1 MQADGTILID
11 TTISEDGFKAGSK
24 DIESAAKRMAKSVG
38 DIGSKAKIA
47 LQKQL
52 DSFSKINAQYAAQEK
67 KIEELKKKIKEFSA
81 QKVPTEEY
89 TKLTKDIASMEKKLE
104 SARKKA
110 NEFTKQK
117 VPTEEY
123 KAVQKQIADT
133 EKKLSA
139 LNERKDKFISTGG
152 KTNSKAFKG
161 MQYDADQLKKTLEY
175 AKAEKEDLEKSGNA
189 YISGKKTAAGKKAS
203 EEAAQLAA
211 KLGAAKVQK
220 ADLENSGKAYN
231 SGLDTSKGQKAV
243 AQLEAEQQ
251 KLLNI
256 NNRLNTS
263 FMTLKQKIQEYGG
276 SLMSVKGATSNYVG
290 VLDSVKMGFASMG
303 TGAKLLAGGLLKKI
317 ASGLK
322 NIASLSLK
330 ASASLGK
337 MIGKSV
343 LNGLV
348 KMSAGMFGI
357 HKAANKSTLSL
368 KNLIKYGLGIRTLYA
383 LFGMLR
389 NAFTDGFKNLAQYSG
404 TANKDISSLMSSL
417 TQLKN
422 SFATA
427 FAPILSAVAPALNYL
442 IGLLNTAVTAIAQFM
457 AALTGKSTVVKA
469 TKVQQDYAKSL
480 KKTGSAAKEA
490 EGELAAFDKLNVKKA
505 DSSSGS
511 GGDGGVS
518 PSQMFE
524 TTPIESSI
532 KGMADK
538 IRSLIKAQDWSG
550 LGAYMAQGINAGLQ
564 KVYDAI
570 NWDHVGPKITA
581 FVNAFTQTFN
591 SLVKNIDWDLMG
603 RTIGTGLNTI
613 VNTLN
618 LLVDGIDWVQL
629 GSKIAEGFNGLVDE
643 VNWENVGKLFVAKFN
658 IVYQTL
664 LGFVTTFD
672 WSKAGTA
679 IAKGFN
685 GAVANIDLKSAV
697 KASSGFVKGFFDALS
712 AALTE
717 GDWQAVGEKIAEGFA
732 TIDYVGIADS
742 VFYALG
748 AALSSIGEFIY
759 GLFHDSLEN
768 MKSYFA
774 EYAKEAG
781 GNWATGILNGIID
794 AVKNIGTWI
803 KEHIFQPFMNGF
815 QETFGI
821 HSPSTVMAEMGGY
834 LIEGLKKGITDMLPG
849 LNETIDSLKQAV
861 NGLITFINGT
871 FSGDWGKAWEGIKDI
886 FKGVFNG
893 IVSIA
898 ENAVNYIVRAL
909 NRVSFD
915 VPDWIPEIGGKT
927 FGFQLQEV
935 RLPRLASGTVV
946 PPRAG
951 EFAAILGDN
960 KKETEVVSPLSTMKQ
975 ALKEAL
981 QEAGGLG
988 GGDIVG
994 YIYLDGKEMGA
1005 STVKFVRQE
1014 KKRTGKNPVLV

>member
-24 DIESAAKRMAKSVG
+24 DIELAAKRMAKTVS
-38 DIGSKAKIA
+38 DIGDKSKIA

-52 DSFSKINAQYAAQEK
+52 DSFSKLNAQYAAQEK
-67 KIEELKKKIKEFSA
+67 RVEALKKKIEEFNS
-81 QKVPTEEY
+81 QKIPTEEY
-89 TKLTKDIASMEKKLE
+89 AEI
-104 SARKKA
+104 
-110 NEFTKQK
+110 
-117 VPTEEY
+117 
-123 KAVQKQIADT
+123 QKQIAET
-133 EKKLSA
+133 EKKLAA
-139 LNERKDKFISTGG
+139 LKERQEKFINTGG
-152 KTNSKAFKG
+152 KTNSKAYAR
-161 MQYDADQLKKTLEY
+161 MQYDADQLVKTLEY
-175 AKAEKEDLEKSGNA
+175 ATAEKQA
-189 YISGKKTAAGKKAS
+189 
-203 EEAAQLAA
+203 
-211 KLGAAKVQK
+211 
-220 ADLENSGKAYN
+220 LENSGGAFKTGSNTAEA
-231 SGLDTSKGQKAV
+231 QKTA
-243 AQLEAEQQ
+243 AQLETEQQ
-251 KLLNI
+251 KLADV
-256 NNRLNTS
+256 NNRVNTS
-263 FMTLKQKIQEYGG
+263 FMALKQKIQEYGG
-276 SLMSVKGATSNYVG
+276 SLAAAKGETSDCAGTLDRVKQGFQSLG
-290 VLDSVKMGFASMG
+290 SGVKMLSGG
-303 TGAKLLAGGLLKKI
+303 ILKTVAKGI
-317 ASGLK
+317 K
-322 NIASLSLK
+322 NIVSLAAK
-330 ASASLGK
+330 ASVSLGK
-337 MIGKSV
+337 LVGKPI

-348 KMSAGMFGI
+348 KMTTGMFGI
-357 HKAANKSTLSL
+357 HKSANKTTLSL
-368 KNLIKYGLGIRTLYA
+368 KNLVKYGLGIRTLYA
-383 LFGMLR
+383 LFGKMR
-389 NAFTDGFKNLAQYSG
+389 SAVVEGFKNLSQYSG
-404 TANKDISSLMSSL
+404 STNKDISSLMSSM

-511 GGDGGVS
+511 GGYGGVS

-538 IRSLIKAQDWSG
+538 IRSLIKAQDWTG
-550 LGAYMAQGINAGLQ
+550 LGAYLAQGINAGLQ

-603 RTIGTGLNTI
+603 RTVGAGLNTL

-629 GSKIAEGFNGLVDE
+629 GSKIAEGFNGFVDE
-643 VNWENVGKLFVAKFN
+643 VNWENLGKLFVAKFN
-658 IVYQTL
+658 IVFQIL

-679 IAKGFN
+679 LGKGIN
-685 GAVANIDLKSAV
+685 GAIANIDLKSYAQ
-697 KASSGFVKGFFDALS
+697 AISRLAKGICDGIS
-712 AALTE
+712 AALIET
-717 GDWQAVGEKIAEGFA
+717 DWQEAGEKIAEGLA
-732 TIDYVGIADS
+732 TIDYAGIAAS
-742 VFYALG
+742 LFYGLG
-748 AALSSIGEFIY
+748 AALASLGEFLY
-759 GLFHDSLEN
+759 GLFHDSIESMN
-768 MKSYFA
+768 SYFT
-774 EYAKEAG
+774 EYAKQAG
-781 GNWATGILNGIID
+781 GDWGAGILNGIID
-794 AVKNIGTWI
+794 AVKDIGNWI
-803 KEHIFQPFMNGF
+803 KEHVFQPFLNGF
-815 QETFGI
+815 KDAFGI

-834 LIEGLKKGITDMLPG
+834 LIEGLKKGITDMLPS
-849 LNETIDSLKQAV
+849 LNEVIESLKQAV

>member
-24 DIESAAKRMAKSVG
+24 DIELAAKRMAKTVS
-38 DIGSKAKIA
+38 DIGDKSKIA

-52 DSFSKINAQYAAQEK
+52 DSFSKVNAQYAAQEK
-67 KIEELKKKIKEFSA
+67 RVEALKKKIEEFNS
-81 QKVPTEEY
+81 QKIPTEEY
-89 TKLTKDIASMEKKLE
+89 AEI
-104 SARKKA
+104 
-110 NEFTKQK
+110 
-117 VPTEEY
+117 
-123 KAVQKQIADT
+123 QKQIAET
-133 EKKLSA
+133 EKKLAA
-139 LNERKDKFISTGG
+139 LNERQEKFINTGG
-152 KTNSKAFKG
+152 KTNSKAYAR
-161 MQYDADQLKKTLEY
+161 MQYDADQLVKTLEY
-175 AKAEKEDLEKSGNA
+175 ATAEKQA
-189 YISGKKTAAGKKAS
+189 
-203 EEAAQLAA
+203 
-211 KLGAAKVQK
+211 
-220 ADLENSGKAYN
+220 LENSGGAFKTGSNTAEA
-231 SGLDTSKGQKAV
+231 QKTA
-243 AQLEAEQQ
+243 AQLETEQQ
-251 KLLNI
+251 KLADV
-256 NNRLNTS
+256 NNRVNTS
-263 FMTLKQKIQEYGG
+263 FMALKQKIQEYGG
-276 SLMSVKGATSNYVG
+276 SLAAAKGETSDCAGTLDRVKQGFQSLG
-290 VLDSVKMGFASMG
+290 LGVKMLSGGILKTA
-303 TGAKLLAGGLLKKI
+303 AKGI
-317 ASGLK
+317 K
-322 NIASLSLK
+322 NIASLAAK
-330 ASASLGK
+330 ASVSLGK
-337 MIGKSV
+337 LVGKPI

-348 KMSAGMFGI
+348 KMTTGMFGI
-357 HKAANKSTLSL
+357 HKSANKTTLSL
-368 KNLIKYGLGIRTLYA
+368 KNLVKYGLGIRTLYA
-383 LFGMLR
+383 LFGKMR
-389 NAFTDGFKNLAQYSG
+389 SAVAEGFKNLAQYSG
-404 TANKDISSLMSSL
+404 STNKDISSLMSSM

-511 GGDGGVS
+511 GGVS

-538 IRSLIKAQDWSG
+538 IRSLIKAQDWTG
-550 LGAYMAQGINAGLQ
+550 LGAYLAQGINAGLQ

-581 FVNAFTQTFN
+581 FVNAVTQTFN

-603 RTIGTGLNTI
+603 RTVGAGLNTL

-629 GSKIAEGFNGLVDE
+629 GSKIAEGFNGFVDE
-643 VNWENVGKLFVAKFN
+643 VNWENLGKLFVAKFN
-658 IVYQTL
+658 IVFQML

-672 WSKAGTA
+672 WSEAGTA
-679 IAKGFN
+679 LGKGIN
-685 GAVANIDLKSAV
+685 GAIANIDLKSCAQ
-697 KASSGFVKGFFDALS
+697 AISRLAKGICDGISVALIE
-712 AALTE
+712 T
-717 GDWQAVGEKIAEGFA
+717 DWQEAGEKIAEGLA
-732 TIDYVGIADS
+732 TIDYAGIAAS
-742 VFYALG
+742 LFYGLG
-748 AALSSIGEFIY
+748 AALASLGEFLY
-759 GLFHDSLEN
+759 GLFHDSIES
-768 MKSYFA
+768 MKSYFT
-774 EYAKEAG
+774 EYAKQAG
-781 GNWATGILNGIID
+781 EDWGAGILNGIID
-794 AVKNIGTWI
+794 AVKDIGNWI
-803 KEHIFQPFMNGF
+803 KEHVFQPFLNGF
-815 QETFGI
+815 KDAFGI

-849 LNETIDSLKQAV
+849 LNEVIESLKQAV

>member
-24 DIESAAKRMAKSVG
+24 DIELAAKRMAKTVS
-38 DIGSKAKIA
+38 DIGDKSKIA

-52 DSFSKINAQYAAQEK
+52 DSFSKVNAQYAAQEK
-67 KIEELKKKIKEFSA
+67 RVEALKKKIEEFNS
-81 QKVPTEEY
+81 QKIPTEEY
-89 TKLTKDIASMEKKLE
+89 AEI
-104 SARKKA
+104 
-110 NEFTKQK
+110 
-117 VPTEEY
+117 
-123 KAVQKQIADT
+123 QKQIAET
-133 EKKLSA
+133 EKKLAA
-139 LNERKDKFISTGG
+139 LNERQEKFINTGG
-152 KTNSKAFKG
+152 KTNSKAYAR
-161 MQYDADQLKKTLEY
+161 MQYDADQLVKTLEY
-175 AKAEKEDLEKSGNA
+175 ATAEKQA
-189 YISGKKTAAGKKAS
+189 
-203 EEAAQLAA
+203 
-211 KLGAAKVQK
+211 
-220 ADLENSGKAYN
+220 LENSGGAFKTGSNTAEA
-231 SGLDTSKGQKAV
+231 QKTA
-243 AQLEAEQQ
+243 AQLETEQQ
-251 KLLNI
+251 KLADV
-256 NNRLNTS
+256 NNRVNTS
-263 FMTLKQKIQEYGG
+263 FMALKQKIQEYGG
-276 SLMSVKGATSNYVG
+276 SLAAAKGETSDCAGTLDRVKQGFQSLG
-290 VLDSVKMGFASMG
+290 LGVKMLSGGILKTA
-303 TGAKLLAGGLLKKI
+303 AKGI
-317 ASGLK
+317 K
-322 NIASLSLK
+322 NIVSLAAK
-330 ASASLGK
+330 ASVSLGK
-337 MIGKSV
+337 LVGKPI

-348 KMSAGMFGI
+348 KMTTGMFGI
-357 HKAANKSTLSL
+357 HKSANKTTLSL
-368 KNLIKYGLGIRTLYA
+368 KNLVKYGLGIRTLYA
-383 LFGMLR
+383 LFGKMR
-389 NAFTDGFKNLAQYSG
+389 SAVAEGFKNLAQYSG
-404 TANKDISSLMSSL
+404 STNKDISSLMSSM

-511 GGDGGVS
+511 GGGGGVS

-538 IRSLIKAQDWSG
+538 IRSLIKAQDWTG
-550 LGAYMAQGINAGLQ
+550 LGAYLAQGINAGLQ

-603 RTIGTGLNTI
+603 RTVGAGLNTL

-629 GSKIAEGFNGLVDE
+629 GSKIAEGFNGFVDE
-643 VNWENVGKLFVAKFN
+643 VNWENLGKLFVAKFN
-658 IVYQTL
+658 IVFQML

-679 IAKGFN
+679 LGKGIN
-685 GAVANIDLKSAV
+685 GAIANIDLKSCAQ
-697 KASSGFVKGFFDALS
+697 AISRLAKGICDGIS
-712 AALTE
+712 AALIET
-717 GDWQAVGEKIAEGFA
+717 DWQEAGEKIAEGLA
-732 TIDYVGIADS
+732 TIDYAGIAAS
-742 VFYALG
+742 LFYGLG
-748 AALSSIGEFIY
+748 AALASLGEFLY
-759 GLFHDSLEN
+759 GLFHDSIES
-768 MKSYFA
+768 MKSYFT
-774 EYAKEAG
+774 EYAKQAG
-781 GNWATGILNGIID
+781 GDWGAGILNGIID
-794 AVKNIGTWI
+794 AVKDIGNWI
-803 KEHIFQPFMNGF
+803 KEHVFQPFLNGF
-815 QETFGI
+815 KDAFGI

-849 LNETIDSLKQAV
+849 LNEVIESLKQAV

-893 IVSIA
+893 IVSI
-898 ENAVNYIVRAL
+898 AVNYIVRAL

>member
-24 DIESAAKRMAKSVG
+24 DIELAAKRMAKTVG
-38 DIGSKAKIA
+38 DIGDKSKIA

-52 DSFSKINAQYAAQEK
+52 DSFSKVNAQYAAQEK
-67 KIEELKKKIKEFSA
+67 RVEALKKKIEEFNS
-81 QKVPTEEY
+81 QKIPTEEY
-89 TKLTKDIASMEKKLE
+89 AEI
-104 SARKKA
+104 
-110 NEFTKQK
+110 
-117 VPTEEY
+117 
-123 KAVQKQIADT
+123 QKQIAET

-139 LNERKDKFISTGG
+139 LNERQEKFINTGG
-152 KTNSKAFKG
+152 KTNSKAYAR
-161 MQYDADQLKKTLEY
+161 MQYDADQLVKTLEY
-175 AKAEKEDLEKSGNA
+175 ATAEKQA
-189 YISGKKTAAGKKAS
+189 
-203 EEAAQLAA
+203 
-211 KLGAAKVQK
+211 
-220 ADLENSGKAYN
+220 LENSGGAFKTGSNTAEA
-231 SGLDTSKGQKAV
+231 QKTA
-243 AQLEAEQQ
+243 AQLETEQQ
-251 KLLNI
+251 KLADV
-256 NNRLNTS
+256 NNRVNTS
-263 FMTLKQKIQEYGG
+263 FMALKQKIQEYGG
-276 SLMSVKGATSNYVG
+276 SLAAAKGETSDYGGTLDRVKQGFQSLG
-290 VLDSVKMGFASMG
+290 SGVKMLSGGILKTA
-303 TGAKLLAGGLLKKI
+303 AKGI
-317 ASGLK
+317 K
-322 NIASLSLK
+322 NIVSLAAK
-330 ASASLGK
+330 ASVSLGK
-337 MIGKSV
+337 LVGKPI

-348 KMSAGMFGI
+348 KMTAGMFGI
-357 HKAANKSTLSL
+357 HKSANKTTLSL
-368 KNLIKYGLGIRTLYA
+368 KNLVKYGLGIRTLYA
-383 LFGMLR
+383 LFGKMR
-389 NAFTDGFKNLAQYSG
+389 SAVAEGFKNLAQYSG
-404 TANKDISSLMSSL
+404 STNKDISSLMSSM

-457 AALTGKSTVVKA
+457 SALTGKSTVVKA

-511 GGDGGVS
+511 GGGGGVS

-603 RTIGTGLNTI
+603 RTVGAGLNTL

-629 GSKIAEGFNGLVDE
+629 GSKIAEGFNGFIDE
-643 VNWENVGKLFVAKFN
+643 VNWENLGKLFVAKFN
-658 IVYQTL
+658 IVFQML

-679 IAKGFN
+679 LGKGIN
-685 GAVANIDLKSAV
+685 GAIANIDLKSYAQAIS
-697 KASSGFVKGFFDALS
+697 KLAKGICDGIS
-712 AALTE
+712 AALIET
-717 GDWQAVGEKIAEGFA
+717 DWQEAGEKIAEGFA
-732 TIDYVGIADS
+732 TIDYAGIADS
-742 VFYALG
+742 LFYGLG
-748 AALSSIGEFIY
+748 AALASLGEFLY
-759 GLFHDSLEN
+759 GLFHDSIES
-768 MKSYFA
+768 MKSYFT
-774 EYAKEAG
+774 EYAKQAG
-781 GNWATGILNGIID
+781 GDWGAGILNGIID
-794 AVKNIGTWI
+794 AVKDIRNWI
-803 KEHIFQPFMNGF
+803 KEHVFQPFLNGF
-815 QETFGI
+815 KAAFGI

-849 LNETIDSLKQAV
+849 LNEVIESLKQAV

>member
-24 DIESAAKRMAKSVG
+24 DIELAAKRMAKTVS
-38 DIGSKAKIA
+38 DIGDKSKIA

-52 DSFSKINAQYAAQEK
+52 DSFSKVNAQYAAQEK
-67 KIEELKKKIKEFSA
+67 RVEALKKKIEEFNS
-81 QKVPTEEY
+81 QKIPTEEY
-89 TKLTKDIASMEKKLE
+89 AEI
-104 SARKKA
+104 
-110 NEFTKQK
+110 
-117 VPTEEY
+117 
-123 KAVQKQIADT
+123 QKQIAET
-133 EKKLSA
+133 EKKLAA
-139 LNERKDKFISTGG
+139 LNERQEKFINTGG
-152 KTNSKAFKG
+152 KTNSKAYAR
-161 MQYDADQLKKTLEY
+161 MQYDADQLVKTLEY
-175 AKAEKEDLEKSGNA
+175 ATAEKQA
-189 YISGKKTAAGKKAS
+189 
-203 EEAAQLAA
+203 
-211 KLGAAKVQK
+211 
-220 ADLENSGKAYN
+220 LENSGGAFKTGSNTAEA
-231 SGLDTSKGQKAV
+231 QKTA
-243 AQLEAEQQ
+243 AQLETEQQ
-251 KLLNI
+251 KLADV
-256 NNRLNTS
+256 NNRVNTS
-263 FMTLKQKIQEYGG
+263 FMALKQKIQEYGG
-276 SLMSVKGATSNYVG
+276 SLAAAKGETSDCAGTLDRVKQGFQSLG
-290 VLDSVKMGFASMG
+290 LGVKMLSGGILKTA
-303 TGAKLLAGGLLKKI
+303 AKGI
-317 ASGLK
+317 K
-322 NIASLSLK
+322 NIASLAAK
-330 ASASLGK
+330 ASVSLGK
-337 MIGKSV
+337 LVGKPI

-348 KMSAGMFGI
+348 KMTTGIFGI
-357 HKAANKSTLSL
+357 HKSANKTTLSL
-368 KNLIKYGLGIRTLYA
+368 KNLVKYGLGIRTLYA
-383 LFGMLR
+383 LFGKMR
-389 NAFTDGFKNLAQYSG
+389 SAVAEGFKNLAQYSG
-404 TANKDISSLMSSL
+404 STNKDISSLMSSM

-511 GGDGGVS
+511 GGGGGVS

-538 IRSLIKAQDWSG
+538 IRSLIKAQDWTG
-550 LGAYMAQGINAGLQ
+550 LGAYLAQGINAGLQ

-603 RTIGTGLNTI
+603 RTVGAGLNTL

-629 GSKIAEGFNGLVDE
+629 GSKIAEGFNGFVDE
-643 VNWENVGKLFVAKFN
+643 VNWENLGKLFVAKFN
-658 IVYQTL
+658 IVFQML

-679 IAKGFN
+679 LGKGIN
-685 GAVANIDLKSAV
+685 GAIANIDLKSCAQ
-697 KASSGFVKGFFDALS
+697 AISRLAKGICDGIS
-712 AALTE
+712 AALIET
-717 GDWQAVGEKIAEGFA
+717 DWQEAGEKIAEGLA
-732 TIDYVGIADS
+732 TIDYAGIAAS
-742 VFYALG
+742 LFYGLG
-748 AALSSIGEFIY
+748 AALASLGEFLY
-759 GLFHDSLEN
+759 GLFHDSIES
-768 MKSYFA
+768 MKSYFT
-774 EYAKEAG
+774 EYAKQAG
-781 GNWATGILNGIID
+781 GDWGAGILNGIID
-794 AVKNIGTWI
+794 AVKDIGNWI
-803 KEHIFQPFMNGF
+803 KEHVFQPFLNGF
-815 QETFGI
+815 KDAFGI

-849 LNETIDSLKQAV
+849 LNEVIESLKQAV

-1005 STVKFVRQE
+1005 STVKFVRQA

>member
-24 DIESAAKRMAKSVG
+24 DIELAAKRMAKTVS
-38 DIGSKAKIA
+38 DIGDKSKIA

-52 DSFSKINAQYAAQEK
+52 DSFSKVNAQYAAQEK
-67 KIEELKKKIKEFSA
+67 RVEALKKKIEEFNS
-81 QKVPTEEY
+81 QKIPTEDY
-89 TKLTKDIASMEKKLE
+89 ADI
-104 SARKKA
+104 
-110 NEFTKQK
+110 
-117 VPTEEY
+117 
-123 KAVQKQIADT
+123 QKQIAET
-133 EKKLSA
+133 EKKLAA
-139 LNERKDKFISTGG
+139 LNERQEKFINTGG
-152 KTNSKAFKG
+152 KTNSKAYAR
-161 MQYDADQLKKTLEY
+161 MQYDADQLVKTLEY
-175 AKAEKEDLEKSGNA
+175 ATAEKQA
-189 YISGKKTAAGKKAS
+189 
-203 EEAAQLAA
+203 
-211 KLGAAKVQK
+211 
-220 ADLENSGKAYN
+220 LENSGGAFKTGSNTAEA
-231 SGLDTSKGQKAV
+231 QKTA
-243 AQLEAEQQ
+243 AQLETEQQ
-251 KLLNI
+251 KLADV
-256 NNRLNTS
+256 NNRVNTS
-263 FMTLKQKIQEYGG
+263 FMALKQKIQEYGG
-276 SLMSVKGATSNYVG
+276 SLAAAKGETSDCAGTLDRVKQGFQSLG
-290 VLDSVKMGFASMG
+290 SGVKMLSGG
-303 TGAKLLAGGLLKKI
+303 ILKTVAKGI
-317 ASGLK
+317 K
-322 NIASLSLK
+322 NIVSLAVK
-330 ASASLGK
+330 ASVSLGK
-337 MIGKSV
+337 LVGKPI
-343 LNGLV
+343 LNGLA
-348 KMSAGMFGI
+348 KMTTGMFGI
-357 HKAANKSTLSL
+357 HKSANKTTLSL
-368 KNLIKYGLGIRTLYA
+368 KNLVKYGLGIRTLYA
-383 LFGMLR
+383 LFGKMR
-389 NAFTDGFKNLAQYSG
+389 SAVAEGFKNLAQYSG
-404 TANKDISSLMSSL
+404 STNKDISSLMSSM

-511 GGDGGVS
+511 GGGGGVS

-538 IRSLIKAQDWSG
+538 IRSLIKAQDWTG
-550 LGAYMAQGINAGLQ
+550 LGAYLAQGINAGLQ

-591 SLVKNIDWDLMG
+591 SLVKNIDWDLIG
-603 RTIGTGLNTI
+603 RTVGAGLNTL
-613 VNTLN
+613 VNALN

-629 GSKIAEGFNGLVDE
+629 GSKIAEGFNGFVDE
-643 VNWENVGKLFVAKFN
+643 VNWENLGKLFVAKFN
-658 IVYQTL
+658 IVFQTL

-679 IAKGFN
+679 LGKGIN
-685 GAVANIDLKSAV
+685 GAIANIDLKSYAQ
-697 KASSGFVKGFFDALS
+697 AISRLAKGICDGIS
-712 AALTE
+712 AALIET
-717 GDWQAVGEKIAEGFA
+717 DWQEAGEKIAEGLA
-732 TIDYVGIADS
+732 TIDYAGIAAS
-742 VFYALG
+742 LFYGLG
-748 AALSSIGEFIY
+748 AALASLGEFLY
-759 GLFHDSLEN
+759 GLFHDSIESMN
-768 MKSYFA
+768 SYFT
-774 EYAKEAG
+774 EYAKQAG
-781 GNWATGILNGIID
+781 GDWGAGILNGIID
-794 AVKNIGTWI
+794 AVKDIGNWI
-803 KEHIFQPFMNGF
+803 KEHVFQPFLNGF
-815 QETFGI
+815 KDAFGI

-834 LIEGLKKGITDMLPG
+834 LIEGLKKGITDMLPS
-849 LNETIDSLKQAV
+849 LNEVIESLKQAV

>member
-24 DIESAAKRMAKSVG
+24 DIELAAKRMAKTVS
-38 DIGSKAKIA
+38 DIGDKSKIA

-52 DSFSKINAQYAAQEK
+52 DSFSKVNAQYAAQEK
-67 KIEELKKKIKEFSA
+67 RVEALKKKIEEFNS
-81 QKVPTEEY
+81 QKIPTEEY
-89 TKLTKDIASMEKKLE
+89 AEI
-104 SARKKA
+104 
-110 NEFTKQK
+110 
-117 VPTEEY
+117 
-123 KAVQKQIADT
+123 QKQIAET
-133 EKKLSA
+133 EKKLAA
-139 LNERKDKFISTGG
+139 LNERQEKFINTGG
-152 KTNSKAFKG
+152 KTNSKAYAR
-161 MQYDADQLKKTLEY
+161 MQYDADQLVKTLEY
-175 AKAEKEDLEKSGNA
+175 ATAEKQALEKSGGAFKTGSNTVEA
-189 YISGKKTAAGKKAS
+189 QKTAA
-203 EEAAQLAA
+203 
-211 KLGAAKVQK
+211 
-220 ADLENSGKAYN
+220 
-231 SGLDTSKGQKAV
+231 
-243 AQLEAEQQ
+243 QLETEQQ
-251 KLLNI
+251 KLADV
-256 NNRLNTS
+256 NNRVNTS
-263 FMTLKQKIQEYGG
+263 FMALKQKIQEYGG
-276 SLMSVKGATSNYVG
+276 SLAAAQGETSDYGGTLDRVKQGFQSLG
-290 VLDSVKMGFASMG
+290 LGVKMLSGGILKTA
-303 TGAKLLAGGLLKKI
+303 AKGI
-317 ASGLK
+317 K
-322 NIASLSLK
+322 NIASLAVK
-330 ASASLGK
+330 ASVSLGK
-337 MIGKSV
+337 LVGKPII
-343 LNGLV
+343 NGLV
-348 KMSAGMFGI
+348 KMTTGMFGI
-357 HKAANKSTLSL
+357 HKSANKTTLSL
-368 KNLIKYGLGIRTLYA
+368 KNLVKYGLGIRTLYA
-383 LFGMLR
+383 LFGKMR
-389 NAFTDGFKNLAQYSG
+389 SAVAEGFKNLAQYSG
-404 TANKDISSLMSSL
+404 STNKDISSLMSSM

-511 GGDGGVS
+511 GGGGGVS

-538 IRSLIKAQDWSG
+538 IRSLIKAQDWTG
-550 LGAYMAQGINAGLQ
+550 LGAYLAQGINAGLQ

-603 RTIGTGLNTI
+603 RTVGAGLNTL

-629 GSKIAEGFNGLVDE
+629 GSKIAEGFNGFVDE
-643 VNWENVGKLFVAKFN
+643 VNWENLGKLFVAKFN
-658 IVYQTL
+658 IVFQTL

-679 IAKGFN
+679 LGKGIN
-685 GAVANIDLKSAV
+685 GAIANIDLKSYAQ
-697 KASSGFVKGFFDALS
+697 AISRLAKGICDGIS
-712 AALTE
+712 AALIET
-717 GDWQAVGEKIAEGFA
+717 DWQEAGEKIAEGLA
-732 TIDYVGIADS
+732 TIDYAGIAAS
-742 VFYALG
+742 LFYGLG
-748 AALSSIGEFIY
+748 AALASLGEFLY
-759 GLFHDSLEN
+759 GLFHDSIES
-768 MKSYFA
+768 MKSYFT
-774 EYAKEAG
+774 EYAKQAG
-781 GNWATGILNGIID
+781 GDWGAGILNGIID
-794 AVKNIGTWI
+794 AVKDIGNWI
-803 KEHIFQPFMNGF
+803 KEHVFQPFLNGF
-815 QETFGI
+815 KDAFGI

-849 LNETIDSLKQAV
+849 LNEVIESLKQAV

>member
-24 DIESAAKRMAKSVG
+24 DIELAAKRMAKTVS
-38 DIGSKAKIA
+38 DIGDKSKIA

-52 DSFSKINAQYAAQEK
+52 DSFSKVNAQYAAQEK
-67 KIEELKKKIKEFSA
+67 RVEALKKKIEEFNS
-81 QKVPTEEY
+81 QKIPTEEY
-89 TKLTKDIASMEKKLE
+89 AEI
-104 SARKKA
+104 
-110 NEFTKQK
+110 
-117 VPTEEY
+117 
-123 KAVQKQIADT
+123 QKQIAET
-133 EKKLSA
+133 EKKLAA
-139 LNERKDKFISTGG
+139 LKERQEKFINTGG
-152 KTNSKAFKG
+152 KTNSKAYAR
-161 MQYDADQLKKTLEY
+161 MQYDADQLVKTLEY
-175 AKAEKEDLEKSGNA
+175 ATAEKQALGNSGGAFKTGSNTA
-189 YISGKKTAAGKKAS
+189 EAQKTAA
-203 EEAAQLAA
+203 
-211 KLGAAKVQK
+211 
-220 ADLENSGKAYN
+220 
-231 SGLDTSKGQKAV
+231 
-243 AQLEAEQQ
+243 QLETEQQ
-251 KLLNI
+251 KLADV
-256 NNRLNTS
+256 NNRVNTS
-263 FMTLKQKIQEYGG
+263 FMALKQKIQEYGG
-276 SLMSVKGATSNYVG
+276 SLAAAKGETSDCAGTLDRVKQGFQSLG
-290 VLDSVKMGFASMG
+290 SGVKMLSGG
-303 TGAKLLAGGLLKKI
+303 ILKTVAKGI
-317 ASGLK
+317 K
-322 NIASLSLK
+322 NIVSLAAK
-330 ASASLGK
+330 ASVSLGK
-337 MIGKSV
+337 LVGKPI
-343 LNGLV
+343 LNGLA
-348 KMSAGMFGI
+348 KMTTGMFGI
-357 HKAANKSTLSL
+357 HKSANKTTLSL
-368 KNLIKYGLGIRTLYA
+368 KNLVKYGLGIRTLYA
-383 LFGMLR
+383 LFGKMR
-389 NAFTDGFKNLAQYSG
+389 SAVAEGFKNLAQYSG
-404 TANKDISSLMSSL
+404 STNKDISSLMSSM

-511 GGDGGVS
+511 GGGGGVS

-538 IRSLIKAQDWSG
+538 IRSLIKAQDWTG
-550 LGAYMAQGINAGLQ
+550 LGAYLAQGINAGLQ

-603 RTIGTGLNTI
+603 RTVGAGLNTL

-629 GSKIAEGFNGLVDE
+629 GSKIAEGFNGFVDE
-643 VNWENVGKLFVAKFN
+643 VNWENLGKLFVAKFN
-658 IVYQTL
+658 IVFQTL

-679 IAKGFN
+679 LGKGIN
-685 GAVANIDLKSAV
+685 GAIANIDLKSYAQ
-697 KASSGFVKGFFDALS
+697 AISRLAKGICDGIS
-712 AALTE
+712 AALIET
-717 GDWQAVGEKIAEGFA
+717 DWQEAGEKIAEGLA
-732 TIDYVGIADS
+732 TIDYAGIAAS
-742 VFYALG
+742 LFYGLG
-748 AALSSIGEFIY
+748 AALASLGEFLY
-759 GLFHDSLEN
+759 GLFHDSIESMN
-768 MKSYFA
+768 SYFT
-774 EYAKEAG
+774 EYAKQAG
-781 GNWATGILNGIID
+781 GDWGAGILNGIID
-794 AVKNIGTWI
+794 AVKDIGNWI
-803 KEHIFQPFMNGF
+803 KEHVFQPFLNGF
-815 QETFGI
+815 KDAFGI

-834 LIEGLKKGITDMLPG
+834 LIEGLKKGITDMLPS
-849 LNETIDSLKQAV
+849 LNEVIESLKQAV

>member
-24 DIESAAKRMAKSVG
+24 DIELAAKRMAKTVS
-38 DIGSKAKIA
+38 DIGDKSKIA

-52 DSFSKINAQYAAQEK
+52 DSFSKVNAQYAAQEK
-67 KIEELKKKIKEFSA
+67 RVEALKKKIEEFNS
-81 QKVPTEEY
+81 QKIPTEEY
-89 TKLTKDIASMEKKLE
+89 AEI
-104 SARKKA
+104 
-110 NEFTKQK
+110 
-117 VPTEEY
+117 
-123 KAVQKQIADT
+123 QKQIAET
-133 EKKLSA
+133 EKKLAA
-139 LNERKDKFISTGG
+139 LNERQEKFINTGG
-152 KTNSKAFKG
+152 KTNSKAYAK
-161 MQYDADQLKKTLEY
+161 MQYDADQLVKTLEY
-175 AKAEKEDLEKSGNA
+175 ATAEKQA
-189 YISGKKTAAGKKAS
+189 
-203 EEAAQLAA
+203 
-211 KLGAAKVQK
+211 
-220 ADLENSGKAYN
+220 LENSGGAFKTGSNTAEA
-231 SGLDTSKGQKAV
+231 QKTA
-243 AQLEAEQQ
+243 AQLETEQQ
-251 KLLNI
+251 KLADV
-256 NNRLNTS
+256 NNRVNTS
-263 FMTLKQKIQEYGG
+263 FMALKQKIQEYGG
-276 SLMSVKGATSNYVG
+276 SLAAAKGETSDCAGTLDRVKQGFQSLG
-290 VLDSVKMGFASMG
+290 LGVKMLSGGILKTA
-303 TGAKLLAGGLLKKI
+303 AKGI
-317 ASGLK
+317 K
-322 NIASLSLK
+322 NIAYLAAK
-330 ASASLGK
+330 ASVSLGK
-337 MIGKSV
+337 LVGKPI

-348 KMSAGMFGI
+348 KMTTGMFGI
-357 HKAANKSTLSL
+357 HKSANKTTLSL
-368 KNLIKYGLGIRTLYA
+368 KNLVKYGLGIRTLYA
-383 LFGMLR
+383 LFGKMR
-389 NAFTDGFKNLAQYSG
+389 SAVAEGFKNLAQYSG
-404 TANKDISSLMSSL
+404 STNKDISSLMSSM

-511 GGDGGVS
+511 GGGGGVS

-538 IRSLIKAQDWSG
+538 IRSLIKAQDWTG
-550 LGAYMAQGINAGLQ
+550 LGAYLAQGINAGLQ

-603 RTIGTGLNTI
+603 RTVGAGLNTL

-629 GSKIAEGFNGLVDE
+629 GSKIAEGFNGFVDE
-643 VNWENVGKLFVAKFN
+643 VNWENLGKLFVAKFN
-658 IVYQTL
+658 IVFQML

-679 IAKGFN
+679 LGKGIN
-685 GAVANIDLKSAV
+685 GAIANIDLKSCAQ
-697 KASSGFVKGFFDALS
+697 AISRLAKGICDDIS
-712 AALTE
+712 AALIET
-717 GDWQAVGEKIAEGFA
+717 DWQEAGEKIAEGLA
-732 TIDYVGIADS
+732 TIDYAGIAAS
-742 VFYALG
+742 LFYGLG
-748 AALSSIGEFIY
+748 AALASLGEFLY
-759 GLFHDSLEN
+759 GLFHDSIES
-768 MKSYFA
+768 MKSYFT
-774 EYAKEAG
+774 EYAKQAG
-781 GNWATGILNGIID
+781 GDWGAGILNGIID
-794 AVKNIGTWI
+794 AVKDIGNWI
-803 KEHIFQPFMNGF
+803 KEHVFQPFLNGF
-815 QETFGI
+815 KDAFGI

-849 LNETIDSLKQAV
+849 LNEVIESLKQAV

>member
-11 TTISEDGFKAGSK
+11 TTISDDGFKAGAK
-24 DIESAAKRMAKSVG
+24 DVELAARRMAKTVG
-38 DIGSKAKIA
+38 DIGDKAKQA
-47 LQKQL
+47 LEKQV
-52 DSFSKINAQYAAQEK
+52 DSFSKLNAQYAEQEK
-67 KIEELKKKIKEFSA
+67 KVNSLKEKVEEFAS
-81 QKVPTEEY
+81 QKVPTQEFV
-89 TKLTKDIASMEKKLE
+89 DI
-104 SARKKA
+104 
-110 NEFTKQK
+110 
-117 VPTEEY
+117 
-123 KAVQKQIADT
+123 QKQITET
-133 EKKLSA
+133 EKKLAA
-139 LNERKDKFISTGG
+139 LNDRKEKFLATGG
-152 KTNSKAFKG
+152 KTKSRTFAA
-161 MQYDADQLKKTLEY
+161 MQYDIEQLEKTLAY
-175 AKAEKEDLEKSGNA
+175 AKAEKEALEKSDDW
-189 YISGKKTAAGKKAS
+189 YVSGFNTEAGQKA
-203 EEAAQLAA
+203 AAQL
-211 KLGAAKVQK
+211 K
-220 ADLENSGKAYN
+220 
-231 SGLDTSKGQKAV
+231 
-243 AQLEAEQQ
+243 AEQQ
-251 KLLNI
+251 KLFEMNG
-256 NNRLNTS
+256 RLNES
-263 FMTLKQKIQEYGG
+263 FSSLKKKVASYGG
-276 SLMSVKGATSNYVG
+276 SLDDTSERV
-290 VLDSVKMGFASMG
+290 SR
-303 TGAKLLAGGLLKKI
+303 
-317 ASGLK
+317 ASGAFSAVK
-322 NIASLSLK
+322 NGVAAVGKAALSTAKALAKVSISAAKMLGSLTKLVGQK
-330 ASASLGK
+330 ILG
-337 MIGKSV
+337 
-343 LNGLV
+343 GLV
-348 KMSAGMFGI
+348 KLTAGIYGI
-357 HKAANKSTLSL
+357 HKSTNKSVLSL
-368 KNLIKYGLGIRTLYA
+368 KNLIKYGLGIRSLFA
-383 LFGMLR
+383 LFNKLR
-389 NAFTDGFKNLAQYSG
+389 SAITDGFKNLAQYSSG
-404 TANKDISSLMSSL
+404 TNKDISSLMSSL

-442 IGLLNTAVTAIAQFM
+442 IGLLNAAVTAIAQFM

-480 KKTGSAAKEA
+480 QKTGSAAKKA
-490 EGELAAFDKLNVKKA
+490 AGELASFDKLNVKKN

-511 GGDGGVS
+511 GGGSVS

-524 TTPIESSI
+524 TTPIENSI

-550 LGAYMAQGINAGLQ
+550 LGEYLAQGINAGLQ

-591 SLVKNIDWDLMG
+591 SLVKNIDWNLMG
-603 RTIGTGLNTI
+603 KTVGAGINTI
-613 VNTLN
+613 VNILN

-658 IVYQTL
+658 ILYQSM

-679 IAKGFN
+679 IGKGIN
-685 GAVANIDLKSAV
+685 GAIANIDLKSAA
-697 KASSGFVKGFFDALS
+697 KAVSGLVKGIFDAIS

-717 GDWQAVGEKIAEGFA
+717 GDWQAVGEKITEGLA
-732 TIDYVGIADS
+732 TIDYAGIADS

-748 AALSSIGEFIY
+748 AALSSLGEFVY

-768 MKSYFA
+768 MKSYFT
-774 EYAKEAG
+774 EYAKQAG
-781 GNWATGILNGIID
+781 GNWAAGILSGIID

-803 KEHIFQPFMNGF
+803 KEHIFQPFINGF

-834 LIEGLKKGITDMLPG
+834 LIEGLKKGITDMMPG
-849 LNETIDSLKQAV
+849 LNEVIDSLKQAV

-871 FSGDWGKAWEGIKDI
+871 FTGDWGKAWEGIKDV

-893 IVSIA
+893 IITIA

-909 NRVSFD
+909 NKVSFD

>member
-24 DIESAAKRMAKSVG
+24 DIELAAKRMAKTVSGIG
-38 DIGSKAKIA
+38 DKSKIA

-52 DSFSKINAQYAAQEK
+52 DSFSKVNAQYAAQEK
-67 KIEELKKKIKEFSA
+67 RVEALKKKIEEFNS
-81 QKVPTEEY
+81 QKIPTEEY
-89 TKLTKDIASMEKKLE
+89 AEI
-104 SARKKA
+104 
-110 NEFTKQK
+110 
-117 VPTEEY
+117 
-123 KAVQKQIADT
+123 QKQIAET
-133 EKKLSA
+133 EKKLAA
-139 LNERKDKFISTGG
+139 LKERQEKFINTGG
-152 KTNSKAFKG
+152 KTNSKAYAR
-161 MQYDADQLKKTLEY
+161 MQYDADQLVKTLEY
-175 AKAEKEDLEKSGNA
+175 ATAEKQA
-189 YISGKKTAAGKKAS
+189 
-203 EEAAQLAA
+203 
-211 KLGAAKVQK
+211 
-220 ADLENSGKAYN
+220 LENSGGAFKTGSNTAEA
-231 SGLDTSKGQKAV
+231 QKTA
-243 AQLEAEQQ
+243 AQLETEQQ
-251 KLLNI
+251 KLADV
-256 NNRLNTS
+256 NNRVNTS
-263 FMTLKQKIQEYGG
+263 FMALKQKIQEYGG
-276 SLMSVKGATSNYVG
+276 SLAAAKGETSDCAGTLDRVKQGFQSLG
-290 VLDSVKMGFASMG
+290 SGVKMLSGG
-303 TGAKLLAGGLLKKI
+303 ILKTVAKGI
-317 ASGLK
+317 K
-322 NIASLSLK
+322 NIVSLAAK
-330 ASASLGK
+330 ASVSLGK
-337 MIGKSV
+337 LVGKPI
-343 LNGLV
+343 LNGLA
-348 KMSAGMFGI
+348 KMTTGMFGI
-357 HKAANKSTLSL
+357 HKSANKTTLSL
-368 KNLIKYGLGIRTLYA
+368 KNLVKYGLGIRTLYA
-383 LFGMLR
+383 LFGKMR
-389 NAFTDGFKNLAQYSG
+389 SAVAEGFKNLAQYSG
-404 TANKDISSLMSSL
+404 STNKDISSLMSSM

-511 GGDGGVS
+511 GGGGGVS

-538 IRSLIKAQDWSG
+538 IRSLIKAQDWTG
-550 LGAYMAQGINAGLQ
+550 LGAYLAQGINAGLQ

-603 RTIGTGLNTI
+603 RTVGAGLNTL

-629 GSKIAEGFNGLVDE
+629 GSKIAKGFNGFVDE
-643 VNWENVGKLFVAKFN
+643 VNWENLGKLFVAKFN
-658 IVYQTL
+658 IVFQTL

-679 IAKGFN
+679 LGKGIN
-685 GAVANIDLKSAV
+685 GAIANIDLKSYAQ
-697 KASSGFVKGFFDALS
+697 AISRLAKGICDGIS
-712 AALTE
+712 AALIET
-717 GDWQAVGEKIAEGFA
+717 DWQEAGEKIAEGLA
-732 TIDYVGIADS
+732 TIDYAGIAAS
-742 VFYALG
+742 LFYGLG
-748 AALSSIGEFIY
+748 AALASLGEFLY
-759 GLFHDSLEN
+759 GLFHDSIESMN
-768 MKSYFA
+768 SYFT
-774 EYAKEAG
+774 EYAKQAG
-781 GNWATGILNGIID
+781 GDWGAGILNGIID
-794 AVKNIGTWI
+794 AVKDIGNWI
-803 KEHIFQPFMNGF
+803 KEHVFQPFLNGF
-815 QETFGI
+815 KDAFGI

-834 LIEGLKKGITDMLPG
+834 LIEGLKKGITDMLPS
-849 LNETIDSLKQAV
+849 LNEVIESLKQAV

>member
-24 DIESAAKRMAKSVG
+24 DIELAAKRMAKTVS
-38 DIGSKAKIA
+38 DIGDKSKIA

-52 DSFSKINAQYAAQEK
+52 DSFSKVNAQYAAQEK
-67 KIEELKKKIKEFSA
+67 RVEALKKKIEEFNS
-81 QKVPTEEY
+81 QKIPTEEY
-89 TKLTKDIASMEKKLE
+89 AEI
-104 SARKKA
+104 
-110 NEFTKQK
+110 
-117 VPTEEY
+117 
-123 KAVQKQIADT
+123 QKQIAET
-133 EKKLSA
+133 EKKLAA
-139 LNERKDKFISTGG
+139 LNERQEKFINTGG
-152 KTNSKAFKG
+152 KTNSKAYAR
-161 MQYDADQLKKTLEY
+161 MQYDADQLAKTLEY
-175 AKAEKEDLEKSGNA
+175 ATAEKQALETSGGAFKTGANTA
-189 YISGKKTAAGKKAS
+189 EAQKTAA
-203 EEAAQLAA
+203 
-211 KLGAAKVQK
+211 
-220 ADLENSGKAYN
+220 
-231 SGLDTSKGQKAV
+231 
-243 AQLEAEQQ
+243 QLETEQQ
-251 KLLNI
+251 KLADV
-256 NNRLNTS
+256 NNRVNTS
-263 FMTLKQKIQEYGG
+263 FMALKQKIQEYGG
-276 SLMSVKGATSNYVG
+276 SLAAAKGETSDYAGTLDRVKQGFQSLG
-290 VLDSVKMGFASMG
+290 SGVKMLSGGILKTA
-303 TGAKLLAGGLLKKI
+303 AKGI
-317 ASGLK
+317 K
-322 NIASLSLK
+322 NIASLAAK
-330 ASASLGK
+330 ASVSLGK
-337 MIGKSV
+337 LVGKPI

-348 KMSAGMFGI
+348 KMTTGMFGI
-357 HKAANKSTLSL
+357 HKSANKTTLSL
-368 KNLIKYGLGIRTLYA
+368 KNLVKYGLGIRTLYA
-383 LFGMLR
+383 LFGKMR
-389 NAFTDGFKNLAQYSG
+389 SAVVEGFKNLAQYSG
-404 TANKDISSLMSSL
+404 STNKDISSLMSSM

-511 GGDGGVS
+511 GGGGGVS

-538 IRSLIKAQDWSG
+538 IRSLIKAQDWTG
-550 LGAYMAQGINAGLQ
+550 LGAYLAQGINAGLQ

-603 RTIGTGLNTI
+603 RTVGAGINTI

-618 LLVDGIDWVQL
+618 LLTDGIDWEQL

-643 VNWENVGKLFVAKFN
+643 VNWENIGKLFVAKFN
-658 IVYQTL
+658 IVFQTL

-679 IAKGFN
+679 LGKGIN
-685 GAVANIDLKSAV
+685 GAIANIDLKSWAQ
-697 KASSGFVKGFFDALS
+697 AISRLAKGICDGIS
-712 AALTE
+712 AALIET
-717 GDWQAVGEKIAEGFA
+717 DWQEAGEKIAEGLA
-732 TIDYVGIADS
+732 TIDYAGISES
-742 VFYALG
+742 VFYGLG
-748 AALSSIGEFIY
+748 TFLASIGEFLY
-759 GLFHDSLEN
+759 GLFHDSIES
-768 MKSYFA
+768 MKSYFT
-774 EYAKEAG
+774 EYAKQAG
-781 GNWATGILNGIID
+781 GDWGAGILNGIID
-794 AVKNIGTWI
+794 AVKDIGNWI
-803 KEHIFQPFMNGF
+803 KEHVFQPFLNGF
-815 QETFGI
+815 KDAFGI

-849 LNETIDSLKQAV
+849 LNEVIESLKQAV

>member
-24 DIESAAKRMAKSVG
+24 DIELAAKRMAKTVS
-38 DIGSKAKIA
+38 DIGDKSKIA

-52 DSFSKINAQYAAQEK
+52 DSFSKVNAQYAAQEK
-67 KIEELKKKIKEFSA
+67 RVEALKKKIEEFNS
-81 QKVPTEEY
+81 QKIPTEEY
-89 TKLTKDIASMEKKLE
+89 AEI
-104 SARKKA
+104 
-110 NEFTKQK
+110 
-117 VPTEEY
+117 
-123 KAVQKQIADT
+123 QKQIAET
-133 EKKLSA
+133 EKKLAA
-139 LNERKDKFISTGG
+139 LNERQEKFINTGG
-152 KTNSKAFKG
+152 KTNSKAYAR
-161 MQYDADQLKKTLEY
+161 MQYDADQLVKTLEY
-175 AKAEKEDLEKSGNA
+175 ATAEKQA
-189 YISGKKTAAGKKAS
+189 
-203 EEAAQLAA
+203 
-211 KLGAAKVQK
+211 
-220 ADLENSGKAYN
+220 LENSGGAFKTGSNTAEA
-231 SGLDTSKGQKAV
+231 QKTA
-243 AQLEAEQQ
+243 AQLETEQQ
-251 KLLNI
+251 KLADV
-256 NNRLNTS
+256 NNRVNTS
-263 FMTLKQKIQEYGG
+263 FMALKQKIQEYGG
-276 SLMSVKGATSNYVG
+276 SLAAAKGETSDCAGTLDRVKQGFQSLG
-290 VLDSVKMGFASMG
+290 LGVKMLSGGILKTA
-303 TGAKLLAGGLLKKI
+303 AKGI
-317 ASGLK
+317 K
-322 NIASLSLK
+322 NIASLAAK
-330 ASASLGK
+330 ASVSLGK
-337 MIGKSV
+337 LVGRPI

-348 KMSAGMFGI
+348 KMTTGMFGI
-357 HKAANKSTLSL
+357 HKSANKTTLSL
-368 KNLIKYGLGIRTLYA
+368 KNLVKYGLGIRTLYA
-383 LFGMLR
+383 LFGKMR
-389 NAFTDGFKNLAQYSG
+389 SAVAEGFKNIAQYSG
-404 TANKDISSLMSSL
+404 STNKDISSLMSSM

-511 GGDGGVS
+511 GGGGGVS

-538 IRSLIKAQDWSG
+538 IRSLIKAQDWTG
-550 LGAYMAQGINAGLQ
+550 LGAYLAQGINAGLQ

-603 RTIGTGLNTI
+603 RTVGAGLNTL

-629 GSKIAEGFNGLVDE
+629 GSKIAEGFNSFVDE
-643 VNWENVGKLFVAKFN
+643 VNWENLGKLFVAKFN
-658 IVYQTL
+658 IVFQML

-679 IAKGFN
+679 LGKGIN
-685 GAVANIDLKSAV
+685 GAIANIDLKSCAQ
-697 KASSGFVKGFFDALS
+697 AISRLAKGICDGIS
-712 AALTE
+712 AALIET
-717 GDWQAVGEKIAEGFA
+717 DWQEAGEKIAEGLA
-732 TIDYVGIADS
+732 TIDYAGIAAS
-742 VFYALG
+742 LFYGLG
-748 AALSSIGEFIY
+748 AALASLGEFLY
-759 GLFHDSLEN
+759 GLFHDSIES
-768 MKSYFA
+768 MKSYFT
-774 EYAKEAG
+774 EYAKQAG
-781 GNWATGILNGIID
+781 GDWGAGILNGIID
-794 AVKNIGTWI
+794 AVKDIGNWI
-803 KEHIFQPFMNGF
+803 KEHVFQPFLNGF
-815 QETFGI
+815 KDAFGI

-849 LNETIDSLKQAV
+849 LNEVIESLKQAV

>member
-24 DIESAAKRMAKSVG
+24 DIELAAKRMAKTVS
-38 DIGSKAKIA
+38 DIGDKSKIA

-52 DSFSKINAQYAAQEK
+52 DSFSKLNAQYAAQEK
-67 KIEELKKKIKEFSA
+67 RVEALKKKIEEFNS
-81 QKVPTEEY
+81 QKIPTEEY
-89 TKLTKDIASMEKKLE
+89 AEI
-104 SARKKA
+104 
-110 NEFTKQK
+110 
-117 VPTEEY
+117 
-123 KAVQKQIADT
+123 QKQIAET
-133 EKKLSA
+133 EKKLAA
-139 LNERKDKFISTGG
+139 LNERQEKFVNTGG
-152 KTNSKAFKG
+152 KTNSKAYAG
-161 MQYDADQLKKTLEY
+161 MQYEIEQLKKTLEY
-175 AKAEKEDLEKSGNA
+175 AKAEKEDLEKSGGA
-189 YISGKKTAAGKKAS
+189 FTSGADTPAAQKA
-203 EEAAQLAA
+203 AAQL
-211 KLGAAKVQK
+211 
-220 ADLENSGKAYN
+220 E
-231 SGLDTSKGQKAV
+231 T
-243 AQLEAEQQ
+243 EQQ
-251 KLLNI
+251 KLADV
-256 NNRLNTS
+256 NNRVNTS
-263 FMTLKQKIQEYGG
+263 FMALKQKIQEYGG
-276 SLMSVKGATSNYVG
+276 SLAAAKGETSDYGGTLDRVKQGFHSLG
-290 VLDSVKMGFASMG
+290 LGVKMLSGGILKTA
-303 TGAKLLAGGLLKKI
+303 AKGI
-317 ASGLK
+317 K
-322 NIASLSLK
+322 NIASLAAK
-330 ASASLGK
+330 ASVSLGK
-337 MIGKSV
+337 LVGKPI
-343 LNGLV
+343 LNGLA
-348 KMSAGMFGI
+348 KMTTGMFGI
-357 HKAANKSTLSL
+357 HKSANKTTLSL
-368 KNLIKYGLGIRTLYA
+368 KNLVKYGLGIRTLYA
-383 LFGMLR
+383 LFGKMR
-389 NAFTDGFKNLAQYSG
+389 SAVAEGFKNLAQYSG
-404 TANKDISSLMSSL
+404 STNKDISSLMSSM

-511 GGDGGVS
+511 GGGGGVS

-538 IRSLIKAQDWSG
+538 IRSLIKAQDWTG
-550 LGAYMAQGINAGLQ
+550 LGAYLAQGINAGLQ

-603 RTIGTGLNTI
+603 GTVGVGLNTL

-629 GSKIAEGFNGLVDE
+629 GSKIAKGFNGFVDE
-643 VNWENVGKLFVAKFN
+643 VNWENLGKLFVAKFN
-658 IVYQTL
+658 IVFQTL

-679 IAKGFN
+679 LGKGIN
-685 GAVANIDLKSAV
+685 GAIANIDLKSYAQ
-697 KASSGFVKGFFDALS
+697 AISRLAKGICDGIS
-712 AALTE
+712 AALIET
-717 GDWQAVGEKIAEGFA
+717 DWQEAGEKIAEGLA
-732 TIDYVGIADS
+732 TIDYAGIAAS
-742 VFYALG
+742 LFYGLG
-748 AALSSIGEFIY
+748 AALASLGEFLY
-759 GLFHDSLEN
+759 GLFHDSIESMN
-768 MKSYFA
+768 SYFT
-774 EYAKEAG
+774 EYAKQAG
-781 GNWATGILNGIID
+781 GDWGAGILNGIID
-794 AVKNIGTWI
+794 AVKDIGNWI
-803 KEHIFQPFMNGF
+803 KEHVFQPFLNGF
-815 QETFGI
+815 KDAFGI

-834 LIEGLKKGITDMLPG
+834 LIEGLKKGITDMLPS
-849 LNETIDSLKQAV
+849 LNEVIESLKQAV

-1005 STVKFVRQE
+1005 SAVKFVRQE

>member
-24 DIESAAKRMAKSVG
+24 DIELAAKRMAKTVS
-38 DIGSKAKIA
+38 DIGDKSKIA

-67 KIEELKKKIKEFSA
+67 RVEALKKKLEEFNS
-81 QKVPTEEY
+81 QKIPTEEY
-89 TKLTKDIASMEKKLE
+89 AEI
-104 SARKKA
+104 
-110 NEFTKQK
+110 
-117 VPTEEY
+117 
-123 KAVQKQIADT
+123 QKQIAET
-133 EKKLSA
+133 EKKLAA
-139 LNERKDKFISTGG
+139 LNERQEKFINTGG
-152 KTNSKAFKG
+152 KTNSKAYAR
-161 MQYDADQLKKTLEY
+161 MQYDADQLAKTLEY
-175 AKAEKEDLEKSGNA
+175 ATAEKQA
-189 YISGKKTAAGKKAS
+189 
-203 EEAAQLAA
+203 
-211 KLGAAKVQK
+211 
-220 ADLENSGKAYN
+220 LENSGGAFKTGAN
-231 SGLDTSKGQKAV
+231 TAEAQKTA
-243 AQLEAEQQ
+243 AQLETEQQ
-251 KLLNI
+251 KLADV
-256 NNRLNTS
+256 NNRVNTS
-263 FMTLKQKIQEYGG
+263 FMALKQKIQEYGG
-276 SLMSVKGATSNYVG
+276 SLAAAKGETSDYVG
-290 VLDSVKMGFASMG
+290 TLDRVKQGFQTLGSGVKMLSGGILKMA
-303 TGAKLLAGGLLKKI
+303 AKGI
-317 ASGLK
+317 K
-322 NIASLSLK
+322 NIASLAAK
-330 ASASLGK
+330 ASVSLGK
-337 MIGKSV
+337 LVGKPI

-348 KMSAGMFGI
+348 KMTAGMFGI
-357 HKAANKSTLSL
+357 HKSANKTTLSL
-368 KNLIKYGLGIRTLYA
+368 KNLVKYGLGIRTLYA
-383 LFGMLR
+383 LFGKMR
-389 NAFTDGFKNLAQYSG
+389 SAVVEGFKNLAQYSG
-404 TANKDISSLMSSL
+404 STNKDISSLMSSM

-603 RTIGTGLNTI
+603 RMIGTGLNTI

>member
-24 DIESAAKRMAKSVG
+24 DIELAAKRMAKTVG
-38 DIGSKAKIA
+38 DIGDKSKIA

-52 DSFSKINAQYAAQEK
+52 DSFSKVNAQYAAQEK
-67 KIEELKKKIKEFSA
+67 RVEALKKKIEEFNS
-81 QKVPTEEY
+81 QKIPTEEY
-89 TKLTKDIASMEKKLE
+89 AEI
-104 SARKKA
+104 
-110 NEFTKQK
+110 
-117 VPTEEY
+117 
-123 KAVQKQIADT
+123 QKQIAET

-139 LNERKDKFISTGG
+139 LNERQEKFINTGG
-152 KTNSKAFKG
+152 KTNSKAYAR
-161 MQYDADQLKKTLEY
+161 MQYDADQLVKTLEY
-175 AKAEKEDLEKSGNA
+175 ATAEKQA
-189 YISGKKTAAGKKAS
+189 
-203 EEAAQLAA
+203 
-211 KLGAAKVQK
+211 
-220 ADLENSGKAYN
+220 LENSGGAFKTGSNTAEA
-231 SGLDTSKGQKAV
+231 QKTA
-243 AQLEAEQQ
+243 AQLETEQQ
-251 KLLNI
+251 KLADV
-256 NNRLNTS
+256 NNRVNTS
-263 FMTLKQKIQEYGG
+263 FMALKQKIQEYGG
-276 SLMSVKGATSNYVG
+276 SLAAAKGETSDYGGTLDRVKQGFQSLG
-290 VLDSVKMGFASMG
+290 SGVKMLSGGILKTA
-303 TGAKLLAGGLLKKI
+303 AKGI
-317 ASGLK
+317 K
-322 NIASLSLK
+322 NIASLAAK
-330 ASASLGK
+330 ASVSLGK
-337 MIGKSV
+337 LVGKPI

-348 KMSAGMFGI
+348 KMTAGMFGI
-357 HKAANKSTLSL
+357 HKSANKTTLSL
-368 KNLIKYGLGIRTLYA
+368 KNLVKYGLGIRTLYA
-383 LFGMLR
+383 LFGKMR
-389 NAFTDGFKNLAQYSG
+389 SAVAEGFKNLAQYSG
-404 TANKDISSLMSSL
+404 STNKDISSLMSSM

-457 AALTGKSTVVKA
+457 SALTGKSTVVKA

-511 GGDGGVS
+511 GGGGGVS

-538 IRSLIKAQDWSG
+538 IRSLIKAQDWTG
-550 LGAYMAQGINAGLQ
+550 LGAYLAQGINAGLQ

-570 NWDHVGPKITA
+570 NWNHVGPKITA

-591 SLVKNIDWDLMG
+591 SLVKNIDWNLMG
-603 RTIGTGLNTI
+603 RTVGAGLNTL

-629 GSKIAEGFNGLVDE
+629 GSKIAEGFNGFVDE
-643 VNWENVGKLFVAKFN
+643 VNWENLGKLFVAKFN
-658 IVYQTL
+658 IVFQML

-679 IAKGFN
+679 LGKGIN
-685 GAVANIDLKSAV
+685 GAIANIDLKSYAQ
-697 KASSGFVKGFFDALS
+697 AISRLAKGICDGIS
-712 AALTE
+712 AALIET
-717 GDWQAVGEKIAEGFA
+717 DWQEAGEKIAEGLA
-732 TIDYVGIADS
+732 TIDYAGIAAS
-742 VFYALG
+742 LFYGLG
-748 AALSSIGEFIY
+748 AALASLGEFLY
-759 GLFHDSLEN
+759 GLFHDSIES
-768 MKSYFA
+768 MKSYFT
-774 EYAKEAG
+774 EYAKQAG
-781 GNWATGILNGIID
+781 GDWGAGILNGIID
-794 AVKNIGTWI
+794 AVKDIGTWI
-803 KEHIFQPFMNGF
+803 KEHVFQPFLNGF
-815 QETFGI
+815 KDAFGI

-849 LNETIDSLKQAV
+849 LNEVIESLKQAV

>member
-24 DIESAAKRMAKSVG
+24 DIELAAKRMAKTVS
-38 DIGSKAKIA
+38 DIGDKSKIA

-52 DSFSKINAQYAAQEK
+52 DSFSKLNAQYAAQEK
-67 KIEELKKKIKEFSA
+67 RVEALKKKIEEFNS
-81 QKVPTEEY
+81 QKIPTEEY
-89 TKLTKDIASMEKKLE
+89 AEI
-104 SARKKA
+104 
-110 NEFTKQK
+110 
-117 VPTEEY
+117 
-123 KAVQKQIADT
+123 QKQIAET
-133 EKKLSA
+133 EKKLAA
-139 LNERKDKFISTGG
+139 LNERQEKFINTGG
-152 KTNSKAFKG
+152 KTNSKAYAR
-161 MQYDADQLKKTLEY
+161 MQYDADQLVKTLEY
-175 AKAEKEDLEKSGNA
+175 ATAEKQA
-189 YISGKKTAAGKKAS
+189 
-203 EEAAQLAA
+203 
-211 KLGAAKVQK
+211 
-220 ADLENSGKAYN
+220 LENSGGAFKTGSNTAEA
-231 SGLDTSKGQKAV
+231 QKTA
-243 AQLEAEQQ
+243 AQLETEQQ
-251 KLLNI
+251 KLADV
-256 NNRLNTS
+256 NNRVNTS
-263 FMTLKQKIQEYGG
+263 FMALKQKIQEYGG
-276 SLMSVKGATSNYVG
+276 SLAAAKGETSDCAGTLDRVKQGFQSLG
-290 VLDSVKMGFASMG
+290 SGVKMLSGG
-303 TGAKLLAGGLLKKI
+303 ILKTVAKGI
-317 ASGLK
+317 K
-322 NIASLSLK
+322 NIVSLAAK
-330 ASASLGK
+330 ASVSLGK
-337 MIGKSV
+337 LVGKPI
-343 LNGLV
+343 LNGLA
-348 KMSAGMFGI
+348 KMTTGMFGI
-357 HKAANKSTLSL
+357 HKSANKTTLSL
-368 KNLIKYGLGIRTLYA
+368 KNLVKYGLGIRTLYA
-383 LFGMLR
+383 LFGKMR
-389 NAFTDGFKNLAQYSG
+389 SAVAEGFKNLAQYSG
-404 TANKDISSLMSSL
+404 STNKDISSLMSSM

-511 GGDGGVS
+511 GGGGGVS

-538 IRSLIKAQDWSG
+538 IRSLIKAQDWTG
-550 LGAYMAQGINAGLQ
+550 LGAYLAQGINAGLQ

-603 RTIGTGLNTI
+603 RTVGAGLNTL

-629 GSKIAEGFNGLVDE
+629 GSKIAEGFNGFVDE
-643 VNWENVGKLFVAKFN
+643 VNWENLGKLFVAKFN
-658 IVYQTL
+658 IVFQTL

-679 IAKGFN
+679 LGKGIN
-685 GAVANIDLKSAV
+685 GAIANIDLKSYAQ
-697 KASSGFVKGFFDALS
+697 AISRLAKGICDGIS
-712 AALTE
+712 AALIET
-717 GDWQAVGEKIAEGFA
+717 DWQEAGEKIAEGLA
-732 TIDYVGIADS
+732 TIDYAGIAAS
-742 VFYALG
+742 LFYGLG
-748 AALSSIGEFIY
+748 AALASLGEFLY
-759 GLFHDSLEN
+759 GLFHDSIESMN
-768 MKSYFA
+768 SYFT
-774 EYAKEAG
+774 EYAKQAG
-781 GNWATGILNGIID
+781 GDWGAGILNGIID
-794 AVKNIGTWI
+794 AVKDIGNWI
-803 KEHIFQPFMNGF
+803 KEHVFQPFLNGF
-815 QETFGI
+815 KDAFGI

-834 LIEGLKKGITDMLPG
+834 LIEGLKKGITDMLPS
-849 LNETIDSLKQAV
+849 LNEVIESLKQAV

>member
-24 DIESAAKRMAKSVG
+24 DIELAAKRMAKTVS
-38 DIGSKAKIA
+38 DIGDKSKIA

-52 DSFSKINAQYAAQEK
+52 DSFSKLNAQYAAQEK
-67 KIEELKKKIKEFSA
+67 RVEALKKKIEEFNS
-81 QKVPTEEY
+81 QKIPTEEY
-89 TKLTKDIASMEKKLE
+89 AEI
-104 SARKKA
+104 
-110 NEFTKQK
+110 
-117 VPTEEY
+117 
-123 KAVQKQIADT
+123 QKQIAET
-133 EKKLSA
+133 EKKLAA
-139 LNERKDKFISTGG
+139 LNERQEKFINTGG
-152 KTNSKAFKG
+152 KTNSKAYAR
-161 MQYDADQLKKTLEY
+161 MQYDADQLAKTLEY
-175 AKAEKEDLEKSGNA
+175 ATAEKQA
-189 YISGKKTAAGKKAS
+189 
-203 EEAAQLAA
+203 
-211 KLGAAKVQK
+211 
-220 ADLENSGKAYN
+220 LENSGGAFKTGAN
-231 SGLDTSKGQKAV
+231 TAEAQKTA
-243 AQLEAEQQ
+243 AQLETEQQ
-251 KLLNI
+251 KLADV
-256 NNRLNTS
+256 NNRVNTS
-263 FMTLKQKIQEYGG
+263 FMALKQKIQEYGG
-276 SLMSVKGATSNYVG
+276 SLAAAKGETSDYVG
-290 VLDSVKMGFASMG
+290 TLDRVKQGFQTLGSGVKMLSGGILKMA
-303 TGAKLLAGGLLKKI
+303 AKGI
-317 ASGLK
+317 K
-322 NIASLSLK
+322 NIASLAAK
-330 ASASLGK
+330 ASVSLGK
-337 MIGKSV
+337 LVGKPI

-348 KMSAGMFGI
+348 KMTAGMFGI
-357 HKAANKSTLSL
+357 HKSANKTTLSL
-368 KNLIKYGLGIRTLYA
+368 KNLVKYGLGIRTLYA
-383 LFGMLR
+383 LFGKMR
-389 NAFTDGFKNLAQYSG
+389 SAVVEGFKNLAQYSG
-404 TANKDISSLMSSL
+404 STNKDISSLMSSM

-518 PSQMFE
+518 PSQFE

-603 RTIGTGLNTI
+603 RTVGAGLNTL

-629 GSKIAEGFNGLVDE
+629 GSKIAEGFNGFVDE
-643 VNWENVGKLFVAKFN
+643 VNWENLGKLFVAKFN
-658 IVYQTL
+658 IVFQTL

-679 IAKGFN
+679 LGKGIN
-685 GAVANIDLKSAV
+685 GAIANIDLKSYAQ
-697 KASSGFVKGFFDALS
+697 AISRLAKGICDGIS
-712 AALTE
+712 AALIET
-717 GDWQAVGEKIAEGFA
+717 DWQEAGEKIAEGLA
-732 TIDYVGIADS
+732 TIDYAGIAAIL
-742 VFYALG
+742 FYGLG
-748 AALSSIGEFIY
+748 AALASLGEFLY
-759 GLFHDSLEN
+759 GLFHDSIESMN
-768 MKSYFA
+768 SYFT
-774 EYAKEAG
+774 EYAKQAG
-781 GNWATGILNGIID
+781 GDWGAGILNGIID
-794 AVKNIGTWI
+794 AVKDIGNWI
-803 KEHIFQPFMNGF
+803 KEHVFQPFLNGF
-815 QETFGI
+815 KDAFGI

-834 LIEGLKKGITDMLPG
+834 LIEGLKKGITDMLPS
-849 LNETIDSLKQAV
+849 LNEVIESLKQAV

>member
-24 DIESAAKRMAKSVG
+24 DIELAAKRMAKTVS
-38 DIGSKAKIA
+38 DIGDKSKIA

-52 DSFSKINAQYAAQEK
+52 DSFSKVNAQYAAQEK
-67 KIEELKKKIKEFSA
+67 RVEALKKKIEEFNS
-81 QKVPTEEY
+81 QKIPTEEY
-89 TKLTKDIASMEKKLE
+89 AEIQ
-104 SARKKA
+104 
-110 NEFTKQK
+110 N
-117 VPTEEY
+117 
-123 KAVQKQIADT
+123 QIAET
-133 EKKLSA
+133 EKKLAA
-139 LNERKDKFISTGG
+139 LNERQEKFVNTGG
-152 KTNSKAFKG
+152 KTNSKAYAG
-161 MQYDADQLKKTLEY
+161 MQYEIEQLKKTLEY
-175 AKAEKEDLEKSGNA
+175 AKAEKEDLEKSGGA
-189 YISGKKTAAGKKAS
+189 FTSGADTPAAQKA
-203 EEAAQLAA
+203 AAQL
-211 KLGAAKVQK
+211 
-220 ADLENSGKAYN
+220 E
-231 SGLDTSKGQKAV
+231 T
-243 AQLEAEQQ
+243 EQQ
-251 KLLNI
+251 KLADV
-256 NNRLNTS
+256 NNRVNTS
-263 FMTLKQKIQEYGG
+263 FMALKQKIQEYGG
-276 SLMSVKGATSNYVG
+276 SLAAAKGETSDYGGTLDRVKQGFHSLG
-290 VLDSVKMGFASMG
+290 LGVKMLSGGILKTA
-303 TGAKLLAGGLLKKI
+303 AKGI
-317 ASGLK
+317 K
-322 NIASLSLK
+322 NIASLAAK
-330 ASASLGK
+330 ASVSLGK
-337 MIGKSV
+337 LVGKPI

-348 KMSAGMFGI
+348 KMTTGMFGI
-357 HKAANKSTLSL
+357 HKSANKTTLSL
-368 KNLIKYGLGIRTLYA
+368 KNLVKYGLGIRTLYA
-383 LFGMLR
+383 LFGKMR
-389 NAFTDGFKNLAQYSG
+389 SAVVEGFKNLAQYSG
-404 TANKDISSLMSSL
+404 STNKDISSLMSSM

-511 GGDGGVS
+511 GGGGGAS

-538 IRSLIKAQDWSG
+538 IRSLIKAQDWTG
-550 LGAYMAQGINAGLQ
+550 LGAYLAQGINAGLQ

-570 NWDHVGPKITA
+570 NWNHVGPKITA

-603 RTIGTGLNTI
+603 RTVGAGLNTL

-629 GSKIAEGFNGLVDE
+629 GSKIAEGFNGFVDE
-643 VNWENVGKLFVAKFN
+643 VNWENLGKLFVAKFN
-658 IVYQTL
+658 IVFQML

-679 IAKGFN
+679 LGKGIN
-685 GAVANIDLKSAV
+685 GAIANIDLKSYAQ
-697 KASSGFVKGFFDALS
+697 AISRLAKGICDGISTALIE
-712 AALTE
+712 T
-717 GDWQAVGEKIAEGFA
+717 DWQEAGEKIAEGLA
-732 TIDYVGIADS
+732 TIDYAGIAAS
-742 VFYALG
+742 LFYGLG
-748 AALSSIGEFIY
+748 AALASLGEFLY
-759 GLFHDSLEN
+759 GLFHDSIESMN
-768 MKSYFA
+768 SYFT
-774 EYAKEAG
+774 EYAKQAG
-781 GNWATGILNGIID
+781 GDWGAGILNGIID
-794 AVKNIGTWI
+794 AVKDIGNWI
-803 KEHIFQPFMNGF
+803 KEHVFQPFLNGF
-815 QETFGI
+815 KDAFGI

-834 LIEGLKKGITDMLPG
+834 LIEGLKNGITDMLPS
-849 LNETIDSLKQAV
+849 LNEVIESLKQAV

-871 FSGDWGKAWEGIKDI
+871 FSGDWRKAWEGIKDI

>member
-24 DIESAAKRMAKSVG
+24 DIELAAKRMAKTVS
-38 DIGSKAKIA
+38 DIGDKSKIA

-52 DSFSKINAQYAAQEK
+52 DSFSKVNAQYAAQEK
-67 KIEELKKKIKEFSA
+67 RVEALKKKIEEFNS
-81 QKVPTEEY
+81 QKIPTEEY
-89 TKLTKDIASMEKKLE
+89 AEI
-104 SARKKA
+104 
-110 NEFTKQK
+110 
-117 VPTEEY
+117 
-123 KAVQKQIADT
+123 QKQIAET
-133 EKKLSA
+133 EKKLAA
-139 LNERKDKFISTGG
+139 LNERQEKFINTGG
-152 KTNSKAFKG
+152 KTNSKAYAR
-161 MQYDADQLKKTLEY
+161 MQYDADQLVKTLEY
-175 AKAEKEDLEKSGNA
+175 ATAEKQA
-189 YISGKKTAAGKKAS
+189 
-203 EEAAQLAA
+203 
-211 KLGAAKVQK
+211 
-220 ADLENSGKAYN
+220 LENSGGAFKTGSNTAEA
-231 SGLDTSKGQKAV
+231 QKTA
-243 AQLEAEQQ
+243 AQLETEQQ
-251 KLLNI
+251 KLADV
-256 NNRLNTS
+256 NNRVNTS
-263 FMTLKQKIQEYGG
+263 FMALKQKIQEYGG
-276 SLMSVKGATSNYVG
+276 SLAAAKGETSDCAGTLDRVKQGFQSLG
-290 VLDSVKMGFASMG
+290 SGVKMLSGG
-303 TGAKLLAGGLLKKI
+303 ILKTVAKGI
-317 ASGLK
+317 K
-322 NIASLSLK
+322 NIVSLAAK
-330 ASASLGK
+330 ASVSLGK
-337 MIGKSV
+337 LVGKPI
-343 LNGLV
+343 LNGLA
-348 KMSAGMFGI
+348 KMTTGMFGI
-357 HKAANKSTLSL
+357 HKSANKTTLSL
-368 KNLIKYGLGIRTLYA
+368 KNLVKYGLGIRTLYA
-383 LFGMLR
+383 LFGKMR
-389 NAFTDGFKNLAQYSG
+389 SAVAEGFKNLAQYSG
-404 TANKDISSLMSSL
+404 STNKDISSLMSSM

-511 GGDGGVS
+511 GGGGGVS

-538 IRSLIKAQDWSG
+538 IRSLIKAQDWTG
-550 LGAYMAQGINAGLQ
+550 LGAYLAQGINAGLQ

-603 RTIGTGLNTI
+603 RTVGAGLNTL

-629 GSKIAEGFNGLVDE
+629 GSKIAKGFNGFVDE
-643 VNWENVGKLFVAKFN
+643 VNWENLGKLFVAKFN
-658 IVYQTL
+658 IVFQTL

-679 IAKGFN
+679 LGKGIN
-685 GAVANIDLKSAV
+685 GAIANIDLKSYAQ
-697 KASSGFVKGFFDALS
+697 AISRLAKGICDGIS
-712 AALTE
+712 AALIET
-717 GDWQAVGEKIAEGFA
+717 DWQEAGEKIAEGLA
-732 TIDYVGIADS
+732 TIDYAGIAAS
-742 VFYALG
+742 LFYGLG
-748 AALSSIGEFIY
+748 AALASLGEFLY
-759 GLFHDSLEN
+759 GLFHDSIESMN
-768 MKSYFA
+768 SYFT
-774 EYAKEAG
+774 EYAKQAG
-781 GNWATGILNGIID
+781 GDWGAGILNGIID
-794 AVKNIGTWI
+794 AVKDIGNWI
-803 KEHIFQPFMNGF
+803 KEHVFQPFLNGF
-815 QETFGI
+815 KDAFGI

-834 LIEGLKKGITDMLPG
+834 LIEGLKKGITDMLPS
-849 LNETIDSLKQAV
+849 LNEVIESLKQAV

>member
-24 DIESAAKRMAKSVG
+24 DIELAAKRMAKTVG
-38 DIGSKAKIA
+38 DIGDKSKIA

-52 DSFSKINAQYAAQEK
+52 DSFSKVNAQYAAQEK
-67 KIEELKKKIKEFSA
+67 RVEALKKKIEEFNS
-81 QKVPTEEY
+81 QKIPTEEY
-89 TKLTKDIASMEKKLE
+89 AEI
-104 SARKKA
+104 
-110 NEFTKQK
+110 
-117 VPTEEY
+117 
-123 KAVQKQIADT
+123 QKQIAET

-139 LNERKDKFISTGG
+139 LNERQEKFINTGG
-152 KTNSKAFKG
+152 KTNSKAYAR
-161 MQYDADQLKKTLEY
+161 MQYDADQLVKTLEY
-175 AKAEKEDLEKSGNA
+175 ATAEKQA
-189 YISGKKTAAGKKAS
+189 
-203 EEAAQLAA
+203 
-211 KLGAAKVQK
+211 
-220 ADLENSGKAYN
+220 LENSGGAFKTGSNTAEA
-231 SGLDTSKGQKAV
+231 QKTA
-243 AQLEAEQQ
+243 AQLETEQQ
-251 KLLNI
+251 KLADV
-256 NNRLNTS
+256 NNRVNTS
-263 FMTLKQKIQEYGG
+263 FMALKQKIQEYGG
-276 SLMSVKGATSNYVG
+276 SLAAAKGETSDYGGTLDRVKQGFQSLG
-290 VLDSVKMGFASMG
+290 SGVKMLSGGILKTA
-303 TGAKLLAGGLLKKI
+303 AKGI
-317 ASGLK
+317 K
-322 NIASLSLK
+322 NIASLAAK
-330 ASASLGK
+330 ASVSLGK
-337 MIGKSV
+337 LVGKPI

-348 KMSAGMFGI
+348 KMTAGMFGI
-357 HKAANKSTLSL
+357 HKSANKTTLSL
-368 KNLIKYGLGIRTLYA
+368 KNLVKYGLGIRTLYA
-383 LFGMLR
+383 LFGKMR
-389 NAFTDGFKNLAQYSG
+389 SAVAEGFKNLAQYSG
-404 TANKDISSLMSSL
+404 STNKDISSLMSSM

-457 AALTGKSTVVKA
+457 SALTGKSTVVKA

-511 GGDGGVS
+511 GGGGGVS
-518 PSQMFE
+518 PPQMFE

-538 IRSLIKAQDWSG
+538 IRSLIKAQDWPG
-550 LGAYMAQGINAGLQ
+550 LGAYMAQGINTGLQ

-603 RTIGTGLNTI
+603 RTVGAGLNTL

-629 GSKIAEGFNGLVDE
+629 GSKIAEGFNGFIDE
-643 VNWENVGKLFVAKFN
+643 VNWENLGKLFVAKFN
-658 IVYQTL
+658 IVFQML

-679 IAKGFN
+679 LGKGIN
-685 GAVANIDLKSAV
+685 GAIANIDLKSYAQ
-697 KASSGFVKGFFDALS
+697 AISRLAKGICDGIS
-712 AALTE
+712 AALIET
-717 GDWQAVGEKIAEGFA
+717 DWQEAGEKIAEGLA
-732 TIDYVGIADS
+732 TIDYAGIAAS
-742 VFYALG
+742 LFYGLG
-748 AALSSIGEFIY
+748 AALASLGEFLY
-759 GLFHDSLEN
+759 GLFHDSIESMN
-768 MKSYFA
+768 SYFT
-774 EYAKEAG
+774 EYAKQAG
-781 GNWATGILNGIID
+781 GDWGAGILNGIID
-794 AVKNIGTWI
+794 AVKDIGTWI
-803 KEHIFQPFMNGF
+803 KEHVFQPFLNGF
-815 QETFGI
+815 KDAFGI

-834 LIEGLKKGITDMLPG
+834 LIEGLKKGITDMLPS
-849 LNETIDSLKQAV
+849 LNEVIESLKQAV
-861 NGLITFINGT
+861 NGLITFINVT

>member
-24 DIESAAKRMAKSVG
+24 DIELAAKRMAKTVS
-38 DIGSKAKIA
+38 DIGDKSKIA

-52 DSFSKINAQYAAQEK
+52 DSFSKVNAQYAAQEK
-67 KIEELKKKIKEFSA
+67 RVEALKKKIEEFNS
-81 QKVPTEEY
+81 QKTPTEEY
-89 TKLTKDIASMEKKLE
+89 AEI
-104 SARKKA
+104 
-110 NEFTKQK
+110 
-117 VPTEEY
+117 
-123 KAVQKQIADT
+123 QKQIAET
-133 EKKLSA
+133 EKKLAA
-139 LNERKDKFISTGG
+139 LKERQEKFINTGG
-152 KTNSKAFKG
+152 KTNSKTYAR
-161 MQYDADQLKKTLEY
+161 MQYDADQLVKTLEY
-175 AKAEKEDLEKSGNA
+175 ATAEKQA
-189 YISGKKTAAGKKAS
+189 
-203 EEAAQLAA
+203 
-211 KLGAAKVQK
+211 
-220 ADLENSGKAYN
+220 LENSGGAFKTGAN
-231 SGLDTSKGQKAV
+231 TAEAQKAA
-243 AQLEAEQQ
+243 AQLETEQQ
-251 KLLNI
+251 KLADV
-256 NNRLNTS
+256 NNRVNTS
-263 FMTLKQKIQEYGG
+263 FMALKQKIQEYGG
-276 SLMSVKGATSNYVG
+276 SLAAAKGETSDCAGTLDRVKQGFQSLG
-290 VLDSVKMGFASMG
+290 SGVKMLS
-303 TGAKLLAGGLLKKI
+303 GGILKI
-317 ASGLK
+317 AAKGIK
-322 NIASLSLK
+322 NIASLAAN
-330 ASASLGK
+330 ASVSLGK
-337 MIGKSV
+337 LVGKPI

-348 KMSAGMFGI
+348 KLTAGMFGI
-357 HKAANKSTLSL
+357 HKSANKTTLSL
-368 KNLIKYGLGIRTLYA
+368 KNLVKYGLGIRTLYA
-383 LFGMLR
+383 LFGKMR
-389 NAFTDGFKNLAQYSG
+389 SAVVEGFKNLAQYSG
-404 TANKDISSLMSSL
+404 STNKDISSLMSSM

-442 IGLLNTAVTAIAQFM
+442 IGLLNAAVTAIAQFM
-457 AALTGKSTVVKA
+457 TALTGKSTVVKA

-511 GGDGGVS
+511 GGGGGVS

-603 RTIGTGLNTI
+603 RTVGAGLNTL

-629 GSKIAEGFNGLVDE
+629 GSKIAEGFNGFVDE
-643 VNWENVGKLFVAKFN
+643 VNWGNLGKLFVAKLN
-658 IVYQTL
+658 IVFQTL

-679 IAKGFN
+679 LGKGIN
-685 GAVANIDLKSAV
+685 GAIANIDLKSCAQ
-697 KASSGFVKGFFDALS
+697 AISRLAKGVCDGIS
-712 AALTE
+712 AALIET
-717 GDWQAVGEKIAEGFA
+717 DWQEAGEKIAEGFA
-732 TIDYVGIADS
+732 TIDYAGIADS
-742 VFYALG
+742 LFYGLG
-748 AALSSIGEFIY
+748 AALASLGEFLY
-759 GLFHDSLEN
+759 GLFHDSIES
-768 MKSYFA
+768 MKSYFT
-774 EYAKEAG
+774 EYAKQAG
-781 GNWATGILNGIID
+781 GDWGAGILNGIID
-794 AVKNIGTWI
+794 AVKNIGNWI
-803 KEHIFQPFMNGF
+803 KEHVFQPFLNGF
-815 QETFGI
+815 KDAFGI

-849 LNETIDSLKQAV
+849 LNEVIGNIKQAV

>member
-24 DIESAAKRMAKSVG
+24 DIELAAKRMAKTVS
-38 DIGSKAKIA
+38 DIGDKSKIA

-52 DSFSKINAQYAAQEK
+52 DSFSKVNAQYAAQEK
-67 KIEELKKKIKEFSA
+67 RVEALKKKIEEFNS
-81 QKVPTEEY
+81 QKIPTEEY
-89 TKLTKDIASMEKKLE
+89 TEI
-104 SARKKA
+104 
-110 NEFTKQK
+110 
-117 VPTEEY
+117 
-123 KAVQKQIADT
+123 QKQIAET
-133 EKKLSA
+133 EKKLAA
-139 LNERKDKFISTGG
+139 LNERQEKFINTGG
-152 KTNSKAFKG
+152 KANSKAYAR
-161 MQYDADQLKKTLEY
+161 MQYDADQLVKTLEY
-175 AKAEKEDLEKSGNA
+175 ATAEKQA
-189 YISGKKTAAGKKAS
+189 
-203 EEAAQLAA
+203 
-211 KLGAAKVQK
+211 
-220 ADLENSGKAYN
+220 LENSGGAFKTGAN
-231 SGLDTSKGQKAV
+231 TAEAQKTA
-243 AQLEAEQQ
+243 AQLETEQQ
-251 KLLNI
+251 KLADV
-256 NNRLNTS
+256 NNRVNTS
-263 FMTLKQKIQEYGG
+263 FMALKQKIQEYGG
-276 SLMSVKGATSNYVG
+276 SLAAAKGETSDYGGTLDRVKQGFQSLG
-290 VLDSVKMGFASMG
+290 SGVKMLSGGILKTA
-303 TGAKLLAGGLLKKI
+303 AKGI
-317 ASGLK
+317 K
-322 NIASLSLK
+322 NIASLAAK
-330 ASASLGK
+330 ASVSLGK
-337 MIGKSV
+337 LVGKPI

-348 KMSAGMFGI
+348 KMTTGMFGI
-357 HKAANKSTLSL
+357 HKSANKTTLSL
-368 KNLIKYGLGIRTLYA
+368 KNLVKYGLGIRTLYA
-383 LFGMLR
+383 LFGKMR
-389 NAFTDGFKNLAQYSG
+389 SAVVEGFKNLAQYSG
-404 TANKDISSLMSSL
+404 STNKDISSLMSSMA
-417 TQLKN
+417 QLKN

-511 GGDGGVS
+511 GGGGGVS

-603 RTIGTGLNTI
+603 RTVGAGLNTI

-629 GSKIAEGFNGLVDE
+629 GSKIAEGFNGCVDE
-643 VNWENVGKLFVAKFN
+643 VNWENLGKLFVAKFN
-658 IVYQTL
+658 IVFQML

-679 IAKGFN
+679 LGKGIN
-685 GAVANIDLKSAV
+685 GAIANIDLKSCAQ
-697 KASSGFVKGFFDALS
+697 AISRLAKGVCDGIS
-712 AALTE
+712 AALIET
-717 GDWQAVGEKIAEGFA
+717 DWQEAGEKIAEGLA
-732 TIDYVGIADS
+732 TIDYAGISDS
-742 VFYALG
+742 VFYGLG
-748 AALSSIGEFIY
+748 TFLASIGEFLY
-759 GLFHDSLEN
+759 GLFHDSIES
-768 MKSYFA
+768 MKSYFT
-774 EYAKEAG
+774 EYAKQAG
-781 GNWATGILNGIID
+781 GDWGAGILNGIID
-794 AVKNIGTWI
+794 AVKDIGNWI
-803 KEHIFQPFMNGF
+803 KEHVFQPFLNGF
-815 QETFGI
+815 KDAFGI

-849 LNETIDSLKQAV
+849 LNEVIESLKQAV

>member
-24 DIESAAKRMAKSVG
+24 DIELAAKRMAKTVS
-38 DIGSKAKIA
+38 DIGDKSKIA

-52 DSFSKINAQYAAQEK
+52 DSFSKLNAQYAAQEK
-67 KIEELKKKIKEFSA
+67 RVEALKKKIEEFNS
-81 QKVPTEEY
+81 QKIPTEEY
-89 TKLTKDIASMEKKLE
+89 AEI
-104 SARKKA
+104 
-110 NEFTKQK
+110 
-117 VPTEEY
+117 
-123 KAVQKQIADT
+123 QKQIAET
-133 EKKLSA
+133 EKKLAA
-139 LNERKDKFISTGG
+139 LNERQEKFVNTGG
-152 KTNSKAFKG
+152 KTNSKAYAG
-161 MQYDADQLKKTLEY
+161 MQYEIEQLKKTLEY
-175 AKAEKEDLEKSGNA
+175 AKAEKEDLEKSGGA
-189 YISGKKTAAGKKAS
+189 FTSGADTPAAQKA
-203 EEAAQLAA
+203 AAQL
-211 KLGAAKVQK
+211 
-220 ADLENSGKAYN
+220 E
-231 SGLDTSKGQKAV
+231 T
-243 AQLEAEQQ
+243 EQQ
-251 KLLNI
+251 KLADV
-256 NNRLNTS
+256 NNRVNTS
-263 FMTLKQKIQEYGG
+263 FMALKQKIQEYGG
-276 SLMSVKGATSNYVG
+276 SLAAAKGETSDYGGTLDRVKQGFHSLG
-290 VLDSVKMGFASMG
+290 LGVKMLSGGILKTA
-303 TGAKLLAGGLLKKI
+303 AKGI
-317 ASGLK
+317 K
-322 NIASLSLK
+322 NIASLAAK
-330 ASASLGK
+330 ASVSLGK
-337 MIGKSV
+337 LVGKPI

-348 KMSAGMFGI
+348 KMTTGMFGI
-357 HKAANKSTLSL
+357 HKSANKTTLSL
-368 KNLIKYGLGIRTLYA
+368 KNLVKYGLGIRTLYA
-383 LFGMLR
+383 LFGKMR
-389 NAFTDGFKNLAQYSG
+389 SAVVEGFKNLAQYSG
-404 TANKDISSLMSSL
+404 STNKDISSLMSSM

-538 IRSLIKAQDWSG
+538 IRSLIKAQDWTG
-550 LGAYMAQGINAGLQ
+550 LGAYLAQGINAGLQ

-603 RTIGTGLNTI
+603 RTVGAGLNTL

-629 GSKIAEGFNGLVDE
+629 GSKIAEGFNGFVDE
-643 VNWENVGKLFVAKFN
+643 VNWENLGKLFVAKFN
-658 IVYQTL
+658 IVFQTL

-679 IAKGFN
+679 LGKGIN
-685 GAVANIDLKSAV
+685 GAIANIDLKSYAQ
-697 KASSGFVKGFFDALS
+697 AISRLAKGICDGIS
-712 AALTE
+712 AALIET
-717 GDWQAVGEKIAEGFA
+717 DWQEAGEKIAEGLA
-732 TIDYVGIADS
+732 TIDYAGIAAS
-742 VFYALG
+742 LFYGLG
-748 AALSSIGEFIY
+748 AALASLGEFLY
-759 GLFHDSLEN
+759 GLFHDSIESMN
-768 MKSYFA
+768 SYFT
-774 EYAKEAG
+774 EYAKQAG
-781 GNWATGILNGIID
+781 GDWGAGILNGIID
-794 AVKNIGTWI
+794 AVKDIGNWI
-803 KEHIFQPFMNGF
+803 KEHVFQPFLNGF
-815 QETFGI
+815 KDAFGI

-834 LIEGLKKGITDMLPG
+834 LIEGLKKGITDMLPS
-849 LNETIDSLKQAV
+849 LNEVIESLKQAV

-886 FKGVFNG
+886 FKGAFNG

-935 RLPRLASGTVV
+935 RLPRLA
-946 PPRAG
+946 PRAG

>member
-11 TTISEDGFKAGSK
+11 TTILEDGFKAGSK
-24 DIESAAKRMAKSVG
+24 DIELAAKRMAKTVS
-38 DIGSKAKIA
+38 DIGDKSKIA

-52 DSFSKINAQYAAQEK
+52 DSFSKVNAQYAAQEK
-67 KIEELKKKIKEFSA
+67 RVEALKKKIEEFNS
-81 QKVPTEEY
+81 QKIPTEEY
-89 TKLTKDIASMEKKLE
+89 AEI
-104 SARKKA
+104 
-110 NEFTKQK
+110 
-117 VPTEEY
+117 
-123 KAVQKQIADT
+123 QKQIAET
-133 EKKLSA
+133 EKKLAA
-139 LNERKDKFISTGG
+139 LNERQEKFVNTGG
-152 KTNSKAFKG
+152 KTNSKAYAG
-161 MQYDADQLKKTLEY
+161 MQYEIEQLKKTLEY
-175 AKAEKEDLEKSGNA
+175 AKAEKEDLEKSGGA
-189 YISGKKTAAGKKAS
+189 FTSGADTPAAQKA
-203 EEAAQLAA
+203 AAQL
-211 KLGAAKVQK
+211 
-220 ADLENSGKAYN
+220 E
-231 SGLDTSKGQKAV
+231 T
-243 AQLEAEQQ
+243 EQQ
-251 KLLNI
+251 KLADV
-256 NNRLNTS
+256 NNRVNTS
-263 FMTLKQKIQEYGG
+263 FMALKQKIQEYGG
-276 SLMSVKGATSNYVG
+276 SLAAAKGETSDCAGTLDRVKQGFQSLG
-290 VLDSVKMGFASMG
+290 SGVKMLSGG
-303 TGAKLLAGGLLKKI
+303 ILKTVAKGI
-317 ASGLK
+317 K
-322 NIASLSLK
+322 NIVSLATK
-330 ASASLGK
+330 ASVSLGK
-337 MIGKSV
+337 LVGKPI
-343 LNGLV
+343 LNGLA
-348 KMSAGMFGI
+348 KMTTGMFGI
-357 HKAANKSTLSL
+357 HKSANKTTLSL
-368 KNLIKYGLGIRTLYA
+368 KNLVKYGLGIRTLYA
-383 LFGMLR
+383 LFGKMR
-389 NAFTDGFKNLAQYSG
+389 SAVAEGFKNLAQYSG
-404 TANKDISSLMSSL
+404 STNKDISSLMSSM

-511 GGDGGVS
+511 GGVS

-538 IRSLIKAQDWSG
+538 IRSLIKAQDWTG
-550 LGAYMAQGINAGLQ
+550 LGAYLAQGINAGLQ

-603 RTIGTGLNTI
+603 RTVGAGLNTL

-629 GSKIAEGFNGLVDE
+629 GSKIAEGFNGFVDE
-643 VNWENVGKLFVAKFN
+643 VNWENLGKLFVAKFN
-658 IVYQTL
+658 IVFQTL

-679 IAKGFN
+679 LGKGIN
-685 GAVANIDLKSAV
+685 GAIANIDLKSYAQ
-697 KASSGFVKGFFDALS
+697 AISRLAKGICDGIS
-712 AALTE
+712 AALIET
-717 GDWQAVGEKIAEGFA
+717 DWQEAGEKIAEGLA
-732 TIDYVGIADS
+732 TIDYAGIAAS
-742 VFYALG
+742 LFYGLG
-748 AALSSIGEFIY
+748 AALASLGEFLY
-759 GLFHDSLEN
+759 GLFHDSIESMN
-768 MKSYFA
+768 SYFA
-774 EYAKEAG
+774 EYAKQAG
-781 GNWATGILNGIID
+781 GDWGAGILNGIID
-794 AVKNIGTWI
+794 AVKDIGNWI
-803 KEHIFQPFMNGF
+803 KEHVFQPFLNGF
-815 QETFGI
+815 KDAFGI

-834 LIEGLKKGITDMLPG
+834 LIEGLKKGITDMLPS
-849 LNETIDSLKQAV
+849 LNEVIESLKQAV

>member
-24 DIESAAKRMAKSVG
+24 DIELAAKRMAKTVS
-38 DIGSKAKIA
+38 DIGDKSKIA

-52 DSFSKINAQYAAQEK
+52 DSFSKLNAQYAAQEK
-67 KIEELKKKIKEFSA
+67 RVEALKKKIEEFNS
-81 QKVPTEEY
+81 QKIPTEEY
-89 TKLTKDIASMEKKLE
+89 AEI
-104 SARKKA
+104 
-110 NEFTKQK
+110 
-117 VPTEEY
+117 
-123 KAVQKQIADT
+123 QKQIAET
-133 EKKLSA
+133 EKKLAA
-139 LNERKDKFISTGG
+139 LKERQEKFINTGG
-152 KTNSKAFKG
+152 KTNSKAYAR
-161 MQYDADQLKKTLEY
+161 MQYDADQLVKTLEY
-175 AKAEKEDLEKSGNA
+175 ATAEKQA
-189 YISGKKTAAGKKAS
+189 
-203 EEAAQLAA
+203 
-211 KLGAAKVQK
+211 
-220 ADLENSGKAYN
+220 LENSGGAFKTGSNTAEA
-231 SGLDTSKGQKAV
+231 QKTA
-243 AQLEAEQQ
+243 AQLETEQQ
-251 KLLNI
+251 KLADV
-256 NNRLNTS
+256 NNRVNTS
-263 FMTLKQKIQEYGG
+263 FMALKQKIQEYGG
-276 SLMSVKGATSNYVG
+276 SLAAAKGETSDCAGTLDRVKQGFQSLG
-290 VLDSVKMGFASMG
+290 SGVKMLSGG
-303 TGAKLLAGGLLKKI
+303 ILKTVAKGI
-317 ASGLK
+317 K
-322 NIASLSLK
+322 NIVSLAAK
-330 ASASLGK
+330 ASVSLGK
-337 MIGKSV
+337 LVGKPI

-348 KMSAGMFGI
+348 KMTTGMFGI
-357 HKAANKSTLSL
+357 HKSANKTTLSL
-368 KNLIKYGLGIRTLYA
+368 KNLVKYGLGIRTLYA
-383 LFGMLR
+383 LFGKMR
-389 NAFTDGFKNLAQYSG
+389 SAVVEGFKNLAQYSG
-404 TANKDISSLMSSL
+404 STNKDISSLMSSM

-538 IRSLIKAQDWSG
+538 IRSLIKAQDWTG
-550 LGAYMAQGINAGLQ
+550 LGAYLAQGINAGLQ

-603 RTIGTGLNTI
+603 RTVGAGLNTL

-629 GSKIAEGFNGLVDE
+629 GSKIAEGFNGFVDE
-643 VNWENVGKLFVAKFN
+643 VNWENLGKLFVAKFN
-658 IVYQTL
+658 IVFQIL

-679 IAKGFN
+679 LGKGIN
-685 GAVANIDLKSAV
+685 GAIANIDLKSYAQ
-697 KASSGFVKGFFDALS
+697 AISRLAKGICDGIS
-712 AALTE
+712 AALIET
-717 GDWQAVGEKIAEGFA
+717 DWQEAGEKIAEGLA
-732 TIDYVGIADS
+732 TIDYAGIAAS
-742 VFYALG
+742 LFYGLG
-748 AALSSIGEFIY
+748 AALASLGEFLY
-759 GLFHDSLEN
+759 GLFHDSIESMN
-768 MKSYFA
+768 SYFT
-774 EYAKEAG
+774 EYAKQAG
-781 GNWATGILNGIID
+781 GDWGAGILNGIID
-794 AVKNIGTWI
+794 AVKDIGNWI
-803 KEHIFQPFMNGF
+803 KEHVFQPFLNGF
-815 QETFGI
+815 KDAFGI

-834 LIEGLKKGITDMLPG
+834 LIEGLKKGITDMLPS
-849 LNETIDSLKQAV
+849 LNEVIESLKQAV

>member
-24 DIESAAKRMAKSVG
+24 DIELAAKRMAKTVS
-38 DIGSKAKIA
+38 DIGDKSKIA

-52 DSFSKINAQYAAQEK
+52 DSFSKVNAQYAAQEK
-67 KIEELKKKIKEFSA
+67 RVESLKKKIEEFNS
-81 QKVPTEEY
+81 QKIPTEEY
-89 TKLTKDIASMEKKLE
+89 AEI
-104 SARKKA
+104 
-110 NEFTKQK
+110 
-117 VPTEEY
+117 
-123 KAVQKQIADT
+123 QKQIAET
-133 EKKLSA
+133 EKKLAA
-139 LNERKDKFISTGG
+139 LNERQEKFINTGG
-152 KTNSKAFKG
+152 KTNSKAYAR
-161 MQYDADQLKKTLEY
+161 MQYDADQLVKTLEY
-175 AKAEKEDLEKSGNA
+175 ATAEKQA
-189 YISGKKTAAGKKAS
+189 
-203 EEAAQLAA
+203 
-211 KLGAAKVQK
+211 
-220 ADLENSGKAYN
+220 LENSGGAFKTGSNTAEA
-231 SGLDTSKGQKAV
+231 QKTA
-243 AQLEAEQQ
+243 AQLETEQQ
-251 KLLNI
+251 KLADV
-256 NNRLNTS
+256 NNRVNTS
-263 FMTLKQKIQEYGG
+263 FMALKQKIQEYGG
-276 SLMSVKGATSNYVG
+276 SLAAAKGETSDCAGTLDRVKQGFRSLG
-290 VLDSVKMGFASMG
+290 SGVKMLSGG
-303 TGAKLLAGGLLKKI
+303 ILKTVAKGI
-317 ASGLK
+317 K
-322 NIASLSLK
+322 NIVSLAAK
-330 ASASLGK
+330 ASVSLGK
-337 MIGKSV
+337 LVGKPI
-343 LNGLV
+343 LNGLA
-348 KMSAGMFGI
+348 KMTTGMFGI
-357 HKAANKSTLSL
+357 HKSANKTTLSL
-368 KNLIKYGLGIRTLYA
+368 KNLVKYGLGIRTLYA
-383 LFGMLR
+383 LFGKMR
-389 NAFTDGFKNLAQYSG
+389 SAVAEGFKNLAQYSG
-404 TANKDISSLMSSL
+404 STNKDISSLMSSM

-505 DSSSGS
+505 GSSSGS
-511 GGDGGVS
+511 GGGGGVS

-538 IRSLIKAQDWSG
+538 IRSLIKAQDWTG
-550 LGAYMAQGINAGLQ
+550 LGAYLAQGINAGLQ

-603 RTIGTGLNTI
+603 RTVGAGLNTL

-629 GSKIAEGFNGLVDE
+629 GSKIAEGFNGFVDE
-643 VNWENVGKLFVAKFN
+643 VNWENLGKLFVAKFN
-658 IVYQTL
+658 IVFQTL

-679 IAKGFN
+679 LGKGIN
-685 GAVANIDLKSAV
+685 GAIANIDLKSYAQ
-697 KASSGFVKGFFDALS
+697 AISRLAKGICDGIS
-712 AALTE
+712 AALIET
-717 GDWQAVGEKIAEGFA
+717 DWQEAGEKIAEGLA
-732 TIDYVGIADS
+732 TIDYAGIAAS
-742 VFYALG
+742 LFYGLG
-748 AALSSIGEFIY
+748 AALASLGEFLY
-759 GLFHDSLEN
+759 GLFHDSIESMN
-768 MKSYFA
+768 SYFT
-774 EYAKEAG
+774 EYAKQAG
-781 GNWATGILNGIID
+781 GDWGAGILNGIID
-794 AVKNIGTWI
+794 AVKDIGNWI
-803 KEHIFQPFMNGF
+803 KEHVFQPFLNGF
-815 QETFGI
+815 KDAFGI

-834 LIEGLKKGITDMLPG
+834 LIEGLKKGITDMLPS
-849 LNETIDSLKQAV
+849 LNEVIESLKQAV

>member
-24 DIESAAKRMAKSVG
+24 DIELAAKRMAKTVG
-38 DIGSKAKIA
+38 DIGDKSKIA

-52 DSFSKINAQYAAQEK
+52 DSFSKVNAQYAAQEK
-67 KIEELKKKIKEFSA
+67 RVEALKKKIEEFNS
-81 QKVPTEEY
+81 QKIPTEEY
-89 TKLTKDIASMEKKLE
+89 AEI
-104 SARKKA
+104 
-110 NEFTKQK
+110 
-117 VPTEEY
+117 
-123 KAVQKQIADT
+123 QKQIAET

-139 LNERKDKFISTGG
+139 LNERQEKFINTGG
-152 KTNSKAFKG
+152 KTNSKAYAR
-161 MQYDADQLKKTLEY
+161 MQYDADQLVKTLEY
-175 AKAEKEDLEKSGNA
+175 ATAEKQA
-189 YISGKKTAAGKKAS
+189 
-203 EEAAQLAA
+203 
-211 KLGAAKVQK
+211 
-220 ADLENSGKAYN
+220 LENSGGAFKTGSNTAEA
-231 SGLDTSKGQKAV
+231 QKTA
-243 AQLEAEQQ
+243 AQLETEQQ
-251 KLLNI
+251 KLADV
-256 NNRLNTS
+256 NNRVNTS
-263 FMTLKQKIQEYGG
+263 FMALKQKIQEYGG
-276 SLMSVKGATSNYVG
+276 SLAAAKGETSDYGGTLDRVKQGFQSLG
-290 VLDSVKMGFASMG
+290 SGVKMLSGGILKTA
-303 TGAKLLAGGLLKKI
+303 AKGI
-317 ASGLK
+317 K
-322 NIASLSLK
+322 NIASLAAK
-330 ASASLGK
+330 ASVSLGK
-337 MIGKSV
+337 LVGKPI
-343 LNGLV
+343 LNGIV
-348 KMSAGMFGI
+348 KMTAGMFGI
-357 HKAANKSTLSL
+357 HKSANKTTLSL
-368 KNLIKYGLGIRTLYA
+368 KNLVKYGLGIRTLYA
-383 LFGMLR
+383 LFGKMR
-389 NAFTDGFKNLAQYSG
+389 SAVAEGFKNLAQYSG
-404 TANKDISSLMSSL
+404 STNKDISSLMSSM

-457 AALTGKSTVVKA
+457 SALTGKSTVVKA

-538 IRSLIKAQDWSG
+538 IRSLIKAQDWTG
-550 LGAYMAQGINAGLQ
+550 LGAYLAQGINAGLQ

-603 RTIGTGLNTI
+603 RTVGAGLNTL

-629 GSKIAEGFNGLVDE
+629 GSKIAEGFNGFVDE
-643 VNWENVGKLFVAKFN
+643 VNWENLGKLFVAKFN
-658 IVYQTL
+658 IVFQTL

-679 IAKGFN
+679 LGKGIN
-685 GAVANIDLKSAV
+685 GAIANIDLKSYAQ
-697 KASSGFVKGFFDALS
+697 AISRLAKGICDGIS
-712 AALTE
+712 AALIET
-717 GDWQAVGEKIAEGFA
+717 DWQEAGEKIAEGLA
-732 TIDYVGIADS
+732 TIDYAGIAANL
-742 VFYALG
+742 FYGLG
-748 AALSSIGEFIY
+748 AALASLGEFLY
-759 GLFHDSLEN
+759 GLFHDSIESMN
-768 MKSYFA
+768 SYFT
-774 EYAKEAG
+774 EYAKQAG
-781 GNWATGILNGIID
+781 GDWGAGILNGIID
-794 AVKNIGTWI
+794 AVKDIGNWI
-803 KEHIFQPFMNGF
+803 KEHVFQPFLNGF
-815 QETFGI
+815 KDAFGI

-834 LIEGLKKGITDMLPG
+834 LIEGLKKGITDMLPS
-849 LNETIDSLKQAV
+849 LNEVIESLKQAV

>member
-24 DIESAAKRMAKSVG
+24 DIELAAKRMAKTVS
-38 DIGSKAKIA
+38 DIGDKSKIA

-52 DSFSKINAQYAAQEK
+52 DSFSKVNAQYAAQEK
-67 KIEELKKKIKEFSA
+67 RVEALKKKIEEFNS
-81 QKVPTEEY
+81 QKIPTEEY
-89 TKLTKDIASMEKKLE
+89 AEI
-104 SARKKA
+104 
-110 NEFTKQK
+110 
-117 VPTEEY
+117 
-123 KAVQKQIADT
+123 QKQIAET
-133 EKKLSA
+133 EKKLAA
-139 LNERKDKFISTGG
+139 LKERQEKFINTGG
-152 KTNSKAFKG
+152 KTNSKAYAR
-161 MQYDADQLKKTLEY
+161 MQYDADQLVKTLEY
-175 AKAEKEDLEKSGNA
+175 ATAEKQA
-189 YISGKKTAAGKKAS
+189 
-203 EEAAQLAA
+203 
-211 KLGAAKVQK
+211 
-220 ADLENSGKAYN
+220 LENSGGAFKTGSNTAEA
-231 SGLDTSKGQKAV
+231 QKTA
-243 AQLEAEQQ
+243 AQLETEQQ
-251 KLLNI
+251 KLADV
-256 NNRLNTS
+256 NNRVNTS
-263 FMTLKQKIQEYGG
+263 FMALKQKIQEYGG
-276 SLMSVKGATSNYVG
+276 SLAAAKGETSDCAGTLDRVKQGFQSLG
-290 VLDSVKMGFASMG
+290 SGVKMLSGG
-303 TGAKLLAGGLLKKI
+303 ILKTVAKGI
-317 ASGLK
+317 K
-322 NIASLSLK
+322 NIVSLAAK
-330 ASASLGK
+330 ASVSLGK
-337 MIGKSV
+337 LVGKPI
-343 LNGLV
+343 LNGLA
-348 KMSAGMFGI
+348 KMTTGMFGI
-357 HKAANKSTLSL
+357 HKSANKTTLSL
-368 KNLIKYGLGIRTLYA
+368 KNLVKYGLGIRTLYA
-383 LFGMLR
+383 LFGKMR
-389 NAFTDGFKNLAQYSG
+389 SAVAEGFKNLAQYSG
-404 TANKDISSLMSSL
+404 STNKDISSLMSSM

-511 GGDGGVS
+511 GGGGGVS

-538 IRSLIKAQDWSG
+538 IRSLIKAQDWTG
-550 LGAYMAQGINAGLQ
+550 LGAYLAQGINAGLQ

-603 RTIGTGLNTI
+603 RTVGAGLNTL

-629 GSKIAEGFNGLVDE
+629 GSKIAKGFNGFVDE
-643 VNWENVGKLFVAKFN
+643 VNWENLGKLFVAKFN
-658 IVYQTL
+658 IVFQTL

-679 IAKGFN
+679 LGKGIN
-685 GAVANIDLKSAV
+685 GAIANIDLKSYAQ
-697 KASSGFVKGFFDALS
+697 AISRLAKGICDGIS
-712 AALTE
+712 AALIET
-717 GDWQAVGEKIAEGFA
+717 DWQEAGEKIAEGLA
-732 TIDYVGIADS
+732 TIDYAGIAAS
-742 VFYALG
+742 LFYGLG
-748 AALSSIGEFIY
+748 AALASLGEFLY
-759 GLFHDSLEN
+759 GLFHDSIESMN
-768 MKSYFA
+768 SYFT
-774 EYAKEAG
+774 EYAKQAG
-781 GNWATGILNGIID
+781 GDWGAGILNGIID
-794 AVKNIGTWI
+794 AVKDIGNWI
-803 KEHIFQPFMNGF
+803 KEHVFQPFLNGF
-815 QETFGI
+815 KDAFGI

-834 LIEGLKKGITDMLPG
+834 LIEGLKKGITDMLPS
-849 LNETIDSLKQAV
+849 LNEVIESLKQAV

>member
-24 DIESAAKRMAKSVG
+24 DIELAAKRMAKTVS
-38 DIGSKAKIA
+38 DIGDKSKIA

-52 DSFSKINAQYAAQEK
+52 DSFSKVNAQYAAQEK
-67 KIEELKKKIKEFSA
+67 RVEALKKKIEEFNS
-81 QKVPTEEY
+81 QKIPTEEY
-89 TKLTKDIASMEKKLE
+89 AEI
-104 SARKKA
+104 
-110 NEFTKQK
+110 
-117 VPTEEY
+117 
-123 KAVQKQIADT
+123 QKQIAET
-133 EKKLSA
+133 EKKLAA
-139 LNERKDKFISTGG
+139 LKERQEKFINTGG
-152 KTNSKAFKG
+152 KTNSKAYAR
-161 MQYDADQLKKTLEY
+161 MQYDADQLVKTLEY
-175 AKAEKEDLEKSGNA
+175 ATAEKQA
-189 YISGKKTAAGKKAS
+189 
-203 EEAAQLAA
+203 
-211 KLGAAKVQK
+211 
-220 ADLENSGKAYN
+220 LENSGGAFKTGSNTAEA
-231 SGLDTSKGQKAV
+231 QKTA
-243 AQLEAEQQ
+243 AQLETEQQ
-251 KLLNI
+251 KLADV
-256 NNRLNTS
+256 NNRVNTS
-263 FMTLKQKIQEYGG
+263 FMALKQKIQEYGG
-276 SLMSVKGATSNYVG
+276 SLAAAKGETSDCAGTLDRVKQGFQSLG
-290 VLDSVKMGFASMG
+290 SGVKMLSGG
-303 TGAKLLAGGLLKKI
+303 ILKTVAKGI
-317 ASGLK
+317 K
-322 NIASLSLK
+322 NIVSLAAK
-330 ASASLGK
+330 ASVSLGK
-337 MIGKSV
+337 LVGKPI
-343 LNGLV
+343 LNGLA
-348 KMSAGMFGI
+348 KMTTGMFGI
-357 HKAANKSTLSL
+357 HKSANKTTLSL
-368 KNLIKYGLGIRTLYA
+368 KNLVKYGLGIRTLYA
-383 LFGMLR
+383 LFGKMR
-389 NAFTDGFKNLAQYSG
+389 SAVAEGFKNLAQYSG
-404 TANKDISSLMSSL
+404 STNKDISSLMSSM

-538 IRSLIKAQDWSG
+538 IRSLIKAQDWTG
-550 LGAYMAQGINAGLQ
+550 LGAYLAQGINAGLQ

-603 RTIGTGLNTI
+603 RTVGAGLNTL

-629 GSKIAEGFNGLVDE
+629 GSKIAEGFNGFVDE
-643 VNWENVGKLFVAKFN
+643 VNWENLGKLFVAKFN
-658 IVYQTL
+658 IVFQTL

-679 IAKGFN
+679 LGKGIN
-685 GAVANIDLKSAV
+685 GAIANIDLKSYAQ
-697 KASSGFVKGFFDALS
+697 AISRLAKGICDGIS
-712 AALTE
+712 AALIET
-717 GDWQAVGEKIAEGFA
+717 DWQEAGEKIAEGLA
-732 TIDYVGIADS
+732 TIDYAGIAAS
-742 VFYALG
+742 LFYGLG
-748 AALSSIGEFIY
+748 AALASLGEFLY
-759 GLFHDSLEN
+759 GLFHDSIESMN
-768 MKSYFA
+768 SYFT
-774 EYAKEAG
+774 EYAKQAG
-781 GNWATGILNGIID
+781 GDWGAGILNGIID
-794 AVKNIGTWI
+794 AVKDIGNWI
-803 KEHIFQPFMNGF
+803 KEHVFQPFLNGF
-815 QETFGI
+815 KDAFGI

-834 LIEGLKKGITDMLPG
+834 LIEGLKKGITDMLPS
-849 LNETIDSLKQAV
+849 LNEVIESLKQAV

>member
-24 DIESAAKRMAKSVG
+24 DIELAAKRMAKTVS
-38 DIGSKAKIA
+38 DIGDKSKIA

-52 DSFSKINAQYAAQEK
+52 DSFSKVNAQYAAQEK
-67 KIEELKKKIKEFSA
+67 RVEALKKKIEEFNS
-81 QKVPTEEY
+81 QKIPTEEY
-89 TKLTKDIASMEKKLE
+89 AEI
-104 SARKKA
+104 
-110 NEFTKQK
+110 
-117 VPTEEY
+117 
-123 KAVQKQIADT
+123 QKQIAET
-133 EKKLSA
+133 EKKLAA
-139 LNERKDKFISTGG
+139 LKERQEKFINTGG
-152 KTNSKAFKG
+152 KTNSKAYAR
-161 MQYDADQLKKTLEY
+161 MQYDADQLVKTLEY
-175 AKAEKEDLEKSGNA
+175 ATAEKQA
-189 YISGKKTAAGKKAS
+189 
-203 EEAAQLAA
+203 
-211 KLGAAKVQK
+211 
-220 ADLENSGKAYN
+220 LENSGGAFKTGSNTAEA
-231 SGLDTSKGQKAV
+231 QKTA
-243 AQLEAEQQ
+243 AQLETEQQ
-251 KLLNI
+251 KLADV
-256 NNRLNTS
+256 NNRVNTS
-263 FMTLKQKIQEYGG
+263 FMALKQKIQEYGG
-276 SLMSVKGATSNYVG
+276 SLAAAKGETSDCAGTLDRVKQGFQSLG
-290 VLDSVKMGFASMG
+290 SGVKMLSGG
-303 TGAKLLAGGLLKKI
+303 ILKTVAKGI
-317 ASGLK
+317 K
-322 NIASLSLK
+322 NIVSLAAK
-330 ASASLGK
+330 ASVSLGK
-337 MIGKSV
+337 LVGKPI
-343 LNGLV
+343 LNGLA
-348 KMSAGMFGI
+348 KMTTGMFGI
-357 HKAANKSTLSL
+357 HKSANKTTLSL
-368 KNLIKYGLGIRTLYA
+368 KNLVKYGLGIRTLYA
-383 LFGMLR
+383 LFGKMR
-389 NAFTDGFKNLAQYSG
+389 SAVAEGFKNLAQYSG
-404 TANKDISSLMSSL
+404 STNKDISSLMSSM

-511 GGDGGVS
+511 GGGGGVS
-518 PSQMFE
+518 PTQMFE

-538 IRSLIKAQDWSG
+538 IRSLIKAQDWTG
-550 LGAYMAQGINAGLQ
+550 LGAYLAQGINAGLQ

-603 RTIGTGLNTI
+603 RTVGAGLNTL

-629 GSKIAEGFNGLVDE
+629 GSKIAEGFNGFVDE
-643 VNWENVGKLFVAKFN
+643 VNWENLGKLFVAKFN
-658 IVYQTL
+658 IVFQTL

-679 IAKGFN
+679 LGKGIN
-685 GAVANIDLKSAV
+685 GAIANIDLKSYAQ
-697 KASSGFVKGFFDALS
+697 AISRLAKGICDGIS
-712 AALTE
+712 AALIET
-717 GDWQAVGEKIAEGFA
+717 DWQEAGEKIAEGLA
-732 TIDYVGIADS
+732 TIDYAGIAAS
-742 VFYALG
+742 LFYGLG
-748 AALSSIGEFIY
+748 AALASLGEFLY
-759 GLFHDSLEN
+759 GLFHDSIESMN
-768 MKSYFA
+768 SYFT
-774 EYAKEAG
+774 EYAKQAG
-781 GNWATGILNGIID
+781 GDWGAGILNGIID
-794 AVKNIGTWI
+794 AVKNIGNWI
-803 KEHIFQPFMNGF
+803 KEHVFQPFLNGF
-815 QETFGI
+815 KDAFGI

-834 LIEGLKKGITDMLPG
+834 LIEGLKKGITDMLPS
-849 LNETIDSLKQAV
+849 LNEVIESLKQAV

>member
-24 DIESAAKRMAKSVG
+24 DIELAAKRMAKTVG
-38 DIGSKAKIA
+38 DIGDKSKIA

-52 DSFSKINAQYAAQEK
+52 DSFSKVNAQYAAQEK
-67 KIEELKKKIKEFSA
+67 RVEALKKKIEEFNS
-81 QKVPTEEY
+81 QKIPTEEY
-89 TKLTKDIASMEKKLE
+89 AEI
-104 SARKKA
+104 
-110 NEFTKQK
+110 
-117 VPTEEY
+117 
-123 KAVQKQIADT
+123 QKQIAET

-139 LNERKDKFISTGG
+139 LNERQEKFINTGG
-152 KTNSKAFKG
+152 KTNSKAYAR
-161 MQYDADQLKKTLEY
+161 MQYDADQLVKTLEY
-175 AKAEKEDLEKSGNA
+175 ATAEKQA
-189 YISGKKTAAGKKAS
+189 
-203 EEAAQLAA
+203 
-211 KLGAAKVQK
+211 
-220 ADLENSGKAYN
+220 LENSGGAFKTGSNTAEA
-231 SGLDTSKGQKAV
+231 QKTA
-243 AQLEAEQQ
+243 AQLETEQQ
-251 KLLNI
+251 KLADV
-256 NNRLNTS
+256 NNRVNTS
-263 FMTLKQKIQEYGG
+263 FMALKQKIQEYGG
-276 SLMSVKGATSNYVG
+276 SLAAAKGETSDYGGTLDRVKQGFQSLG
-290 VLDSVKMGFASMG
+290 SGVKMLSGGILKTA
-303 TGAKLLAGGLLKKI
+303 AKGI
-317 ASGLK
+317 K
-322 NIASLSLK
+322 NIVSLAAK
-330 ASASLGK
+330 ASVSLGK
-337 MIGKSV
+337 LVGKPI

-348 KMSAGMFGI
+348 KMTAGMFGI
-357 HKAANKSTLSL
+357 HKSANKTTLSL
-368 KNLIKYGLGIRTLYA
+368 KNLVKYGLGIRTLYA
-383 LFGMLR
+383 LFGKMR
-389 NAFTDGFKNLAQYSG
+389 SAVAEGFKNLAQYSG
-404 TANKDISSLMSSL
+404 STNKDISSLMSSM

-457 AALTGKSTVVKA
+457 SALTGKSTVVKA

-511 GGDGGVS
+511 GGGGGVS

-603 RTIGTGLNTI
+603 RTVGAGLNTL

-629 GSKIAEGFNGLVDE
+629 GSKIAEGFNGFIDE
-643 VNWENVGKLFVAKFN
+643 VNWENLGKLFVAKFN
-658 IVYQTL
+658 IVFQML

-679 IAKGFN
+679 LGKGIN
-685 GAVANIDLKSAV
+685 GAIANIDLKSYAQAIS
-697 KASSGFVKGFFDALS
+697 KLAKGICDGIS
-712 AALTE
+712 AALIET
-717 GDWQAVGEKIAEGFA
+717 DWQEAGEKIAEGFA
-732 TIDYVGIADS
+732 TIDYAGIADS
-742 VFYALG
+742 LFYGLG
-748 AALSSIGEFIY
+748 AALASLGEFLY
-759 GLFHDSLEN
+759 GLFHDSIES
-768 MKSYFA
+768 MKSYFT
-774 EYAKEAG
+774 EYAKQAG
-781 GNWATGILNGIID
+781 GDWGAGILNGIID
-794 AVKNIGTWI
+794 AVKNIGNWI
-803 KEHIFQPFMNGF
+803 KEHVFQPFLNGF
-815 QETFGI
+815 KAAFGI

-849 LNETIDSLKQAV
+849 LNEVIESLKQAV

>member
-24 DIESAAKRMAKSVG
+24 DIELAAKRMAKTVS
-38 DIGSKAKIA
+38 DIGDKSKIA

-52 DSFSKINAQYAAQEK
+52 DSFSKLNAQYAAQEK
-67 KIEELKKKIKEFSA
+67 RVEALKKKIEEFNS
-81 QKVPTEEY
+81 QKIPTEEY
-89 TKLTKDIASMEKKLE
+89 AEI
-104 SARKKA
+104 
-110 NEFTKQK
+110 
-117 VPTEEY
+117 
-123 KAVQKQIADT
+123 QKQIAET
-133 EKKLSA
+133 EKKLAA
-139 LNERKDKFISTGG
+139 LNERQEKFVNTGG
-152 KTNSKAFKG
+152 KTNSKAYAG
-161 MQYDADQLKKTLEY
+161 MQYEIEQLKKTLEY
-175 AKAEKEDLEKSGNA
+175 AKAEKEDLEKSGGA
-189 YISGKKTAAGKKAS
+189 FTSGADTPAAQKA
-203 EEAAQLAA
+203 AAQL
-211 KLGAAKVQK
+211 
-220 ADLENSGKAYN
+220 E
-231 SGLDTSKGQKAV
+231 T
-243 AQLEAEQQ
+243 EQQ
-251 KLLNI
+251 KLADV
-256 NNRLNTS
+256 NNRVNTS
-263 FMTLKQKIQEYGG
+263 FMALKQKIQEYGG
-276 SLMSVKGATSNYVG
+276 SLAAAKGETSDYGGTLDRVKQGFHSLG
-290 VLDSVKMGFASMG
+290 LGVKMLSGGILKTA
-303 TGAKLLAGGLLKKI
+303 AKGI
-317 ASGLK
+317 K
-322 NIASLSLK
+322 NIASLAAK
-330 ASASLGK
+330 ASVSLGK
-337 MIGKSV
+337 LVGKPI
-343 LNGLV
+343 LNGLA
-348 KMSAGMFGI
+348 KMTTGMFGI
-357 HKAANKSTLSL
+357 HKSANKTTLSL
-368 KNLIKYGLGIRTLYA
+368 KNLVKYGLGIRTLYA
-383 LFGMLR
+383 LFGKMR
-389 NAFTDGFKNLAQYSG
+389 SAVAEGFKNLAQYSG
-404 TANKDISSLMSSL
+404 STNKDISSLMSSM

-490 EGELAAFDKLNVKKA
+490 DGELAAFDKLNVKKA

-511 GGDGGVS
+511 GGGGGVS

-538 IRSLIKAQDWSG
+538 IRSLIKAQDWTG
-550 LGAYMAQGINAGLQ
+550 LGAYLAQGINAGLQ

-603 RTIGTGLNTI
+603 GTVGVGLNTL

-629 GSKIAEGFNGLVDE
+629 GSKIAKGFNGFVDE
-643 VNWENVGKLFVAKFN
+643 VNWENLGKLFVAKFN
-658 IVYQTL
+658 IVFQTL

-679 IAKGFN
+679 LGKGIN
-685 GAVANIDLKSAV
+685 GAIANIDLKSYAQ
-697 KASSGFVKGFFDALS
+697 AISRLAKGICDGIS
-712 AALTE
+712 AALIET
-717 GDWQAVGEKIAEGFA
+717 DWQEAGEKIAEGLA
-732 TIDYVGIADS
+732 TIDYAGIAAS
-742 VFYALG
+742 LFYGLG
-748 AALSSIGEFIY
+748 AALASLGEFLY
-759 GLFHDSLEN
+759 GLFHDSIESMN
-768 MKSYFA
+768 SYFT
-774 EYAKEAG
+774 EYAKQAG
-781 GNWATGILNGIID
+781 GDWGAGILNGIID
-794 AVKNIGTWI
+794 AVKDIGNWI
-803 KEHIFQPFMNGF
+803 KEHVFQPFLNGF
-815 QETFGI
+815 KDAFGI

-834 LIEGLKKGITDMLPG
+834 LIEGLKKGITDMLPS
-849 LNETIDSLKQAV
+849 LNEVIESLKQAV

>member
-1 MQADGTILID
+1 MQADGTIVID
-11 TTISEDGFKAGSK
+11 TTIADDGFKAGSK
-24 DIESAAKRMAKSVG
+24 DIELAAKRMAKTVSDVG
-38 DIGSKAKIA
+38 DKAKIA

-52 DSFSKINAQYAAQEK
+52 DSFSKLNAQYAAQEK
-67 KIEELKKKIKEFSA
+67 KVEAL
-81 QKVPTEEY
+81 
-89 TKLTKDIASMEKKLE
+89 
-104 SARKKA
+104 
-110 NEFTKQK
+110 KQK
-117 VPTEEY
+117 VEEFNNQKIPTEEY
-123 KAVQKQIADT
+123 KAIQKQIDET
-133 EKKLSA
+133 EKKLAA
-139 LNERKDKFISTGG
+139 LNEHQEKFVNTGG
-152 KTNSKAFKG
+152 KTNSKAYAG
-161 MQYDADQLKKTLEY
+161 MQYEIEQLKKTLEY
-175 AKAEKEDLEKSGNA
+175 AKAEKEDLEKSGGA
-189 YISGKKTAAGKKAS
+189 FTSGADTPAAQKA
-203 EEAAQLAA
+203 AAQL
-211 KLGAAKVQK
+211 
-220 ADLENSGKAYN
+220 E
-231 SGLDTSKGQKAV
+231 T
-243 AQLEAEQQ
+243 EQQ
-251 KLLNI
+251 KLADV
-256 NNRLNTS
+256 NNRVNTS
-263 FMTLKQKIQEYGG
+263 FMALKQKIQEYGG
-276 SLMSVKGATSNYVG
+276 SLAAAKGETSDCAGTLDRVKQGFQSLG
-290 VLDSVKMGFASMG
+290 SGVKMLSGG
-303 TGAKLLAGGLLKKI
+303 ILKTVAKGI
-317 ASGLK
+317 K
-322 NIASLSLK
+322 NIVSLATK
-330 ASASLGK
+330 ASVSLGK
-337 MIGKSV
+337 LVGKPI
-343 LNGLV
+343 LNGLA
-348 KMSAGMFGI
+348 KMTTGMFGI
-357 HKAANKSTLSL
+357 HKSANKTTLSL
-368 KNLIKYGLGIRTLYA
+368 KNLVKYGLGIRTLYA
-383 LFGMLR
+383 LFGKMR
-389 NAFTDGFKNLAQYSG
+389 SAVAEGFKNLAQYSG
-404 TANKDISSLMSSL
+404 STNKDISSLMSSM

-490 EGELAAFDKLNVKKA
+490 EGELAAFDKLNVKKT

-511 GGDGGVS
+511 GGGGGVS

-538 IRSLIKAQDWSG
+538 IRSLIKAQDWTG
-550 LGAYMAQGINAGLQ
+550 LGAYLAQGINAGLQ

-603 RTIGTGLNTI
+603 RTVGAGLNTL

-629 GSKIAEGFNGLVDE
+629 GSKIAEGFNGFVDE
-643 VNWENVGKLFVAKFN
+643 VNWENLGKLFVAKFN
-658 IVYQTL
+658 IVFQTL

-679 IAKGFN
+679 LGKGIN
-685 GAVANIDLKSAV
+685 GAIANIDLKSYAQ
-697 KASSGFVKGFFDALS
+697 AISRLAKGICDGIS
-712 AALTE
+712 AALIET
-717 GDWQAVGEKIAEGFA
+717 DWQEAGEKIAEGLA
-732 TIDYVGIADS
+732 TIDYAGIAAS
-742 VFYALG
+742 LFYGLG
-748 AALSSIGEFIY
+748 AALASLGEFLY
-759 GLFHDSLEN
+759 GLFHDSIESMN
-768 MKSYFA
+768 SYFT
-774 EYAKEAG
+774 EYAKQAG
-781 GNWATGILNGIID
+781 GDWGAGILNGIID
-794 AVKNIGTWI
+794 AVKDIGNWI
-803 KEHIFQPFMNGF
+803 KEHVFQPFLNGF
-815 QETFGI
+815 KDAFGI

-834 LIEGLKKGITDMLPG
+834 LIEGLKKGITDMLPS
-849 LNETIDSLKQAV
+849 LNEVIESLKQAV

>member
-24 DIESAAKRMAKSVG
+24 DIELAAKRMAKTVS
-38 DIGSKAKIA
+38 DIGDKSKIA

-52 DSFSKINAQYAAQEK
+52 DSFSKVNAQYAAQEK
-67 KIEELKKKIKEFSA
+67 RVEALKKKIEEFNS
-81 QKVPTEEY
+81 QKIPTEEY
-89 TKLTKDIASMEKKLE
+89 AEI
-104 SARKKA
+104 
-110 NEFTKQK
+110 
-117 VPTEEY
+117 
-123 KAVQKQIADT
+123 QKQIAET
-133 EKKLSA
+133 EKKLAA
-139 LNERKDKFISTGG
+139 LNERQEKFINTGG
-152 KTNSKAFKG
+152 KTNSKAYAR
-161 MQYDADQLKKTLEY
+161 MQYDADQLVKTLEY
-175 AKAEKEDLEKSGNA
+175 ATAEKQALEKSGGAFKTGSNTVEA
-189 YISGKKTAAGKKAS
+189 QKTAA
-203 EEAAQLAA
+203 
-211 KLGAAKVQK
+211 
-220 ADLENSGKAYN
+220 
-231 SGLDTSKGQKAV
+231 
-243 AQLEAEQQ
+243 QLETEQQ
-251 KLLNI
+251 KLADV
-256 NNRLNTS
+256 NNRVNTS
-263 FMTLKQKIQEYGG
+263 FMALKQKIQEYGG
-276 SLMSVKGATSNYVG
+276 SLAAAKGETSDYGGTLDRVKQGFQSLG
-290 VLDSVKMGFASMG
+290 LGVKMLSGGILKTA
-303 TGAKLLAGGLLKKI
+303 AKGI
-317 ASGLK
+317 K
-322 NIASLSLK
+322 NIASLAVK
-330 ASASLGK
+330 ASVSLGK
-337 MIGKSV
+337 LVGKPI

-348 KMSAGMFGI
+348 KMTTGMFGI
-357 HKAANKSTLSL
+357 HKSANKTTLSL
-368 KNLIKYGLGIRTLYA
+368 KNLVKYGLGIRTLYA
-383 LFGMLR
+383 LFGKMR
-389 NAFTDGFKNLAQYSG
+389 SAVAEGFKNLAQYSG
-404 TANKDISSLMSSL
+404 STNKDISSLMSSM

-490 EGELAAFDKLNVKKA
+490 KGELAAFDKLNVKKA

-511 GGDGGVS
+511 GGGGGVS

-538 IRSLIKAQDWSG
+538 IRSLIKAQDWTG
-550 LGAYMAQGINAGLQ
+550 LGAYLAQGINAGLQ

-603 RTIGTGLNTI
+603 RTVGAGLNTL

-629 GSKIAEGFNGLVDE
+629 GSKIAEGFNGFVDE
-643 VNWENVGKLFVAKFN
+643 VNWENLGKLFVAKFN
-658 IVYQTL
+658 IVFQTL

-679 IAKGFN
+679 LGKGIN
-685 GAVANIDLKSAV
+685 GAIANIDLKSYAQ
-697 KASSGFVKGFFDALS
+697 AISRLAKGICDGIS
-712 AALTE
+712 AALIET
-717 GDWQAVGEKIAEGFA
+717 DWQEAGEKIAEGLA
-732 TIDYVGIADS
+732 TIDYAGIAAS
-742 VFYALG
+742 LFYGLG
-748 AALSSIGEFIY
+748 AALASLGEFLY
-759 GLFHDSLEN
+759 GLFHDSIESMN
-768 MKSYFA
+768 SYFT
-774 EYAKEAG
+774 EYAKQAG
-781 GNWATGILNGIID
+781 GDWGAGILNGIID
-794 AVKNIGTWI
+794 AVKDIGNWI
-803 KEHIFQPFMNGF
+803 KEHVFQPFLNGF
-815 QETFGI
+815 KDAFGI

-834 LIEGLKKGITDMLPG
+834 LIEGLKKGITDMLPS
-849 LNETIDSLKQAV
+849 LNEVIESLKQAV